1 MRHYINIIS
10 ALILAALAGNSCV
23 KESVAAIGGEGEP
36 VELTLDVTSRAL
48 DKVIVKSWDPNDE
61 DEAKVNDLRVY
72 IFSESGS
79 LVGYK
84 YFGKADLNFS
94 ADLDSD
100 NGYNSSA
107 TLTGIK
113 TKTGTAYIY
122 AIANAITSQ
131 YQVTETDAK
140 EITNIDETD
149 LSSSNLTRE
158 NFLAATYSRQAGSYD
173 PRDNTFLMSGYVNN
187 GKPVT
192 IRRKTGGTG
201 VAEIVS
207 PTEDKD
213 KRLKLFKVFSKNKLT
228 IETGNDA
235 AGNPI
240 SFDPDYMEIHN
251 VPKTVAL
258 LPDGTTD
265 ASDFETF
272 ERVVLDEKYLNFY
285 LPENLQSK
293 NKKNTSSVWNDREKN
308 TYSAAGDKSFVNAPD
323 NATYLVVHGRYR
335 AGDHVGN
342 VAYTIHLGDFGNNGS
357 PDPLDNFDVCRNFS
371 YQYTLKINGVNNFI
385 AEAKKEGDGTSAKD
399 DPGSEGIVIKTTAA
413 GMLHADCHYEAR
425 VMKFNKAEVKG
436 LIDNNFGYIL
446 KIHTI
451 FGESE
456 CLIVAA
462 DSVYEATQ
470 YYLDK
475 SSGKVPTPLTK
486 INTDGTLANPS
497 RLLVGGAGEADFNW
511 VHFVKNT
518 GADPS
523 SSPSDSPGCRITSN
537 HTKQNV
543 CAYPGTD
550 KTMNVFQFLK
560 ELYVAAS
567 TNNTNGFFDSD
578 GNVYVTCFIDENYY
592 ADREWTKYANQTDSR
607 RLYFANDFQLSKD
620 GKSSYAEAKYV
631 IEQNSI
637 WTFYE
642 LDSNL
647 KPYGVETISEEEEI
661 ENFSVNYSGYSS
673 SYKDDWKGYTVASNY
688 YEANRLYTPRGAIK
702 IRSASTSEPA
712 KQDLYTDAYRACMS
726 RNRDENG
733 NGKIDAGEVKWY
745 LATVDQYKGLW
756 IGESELP
763 TQAKLFEPTDEN
775 WGKLDEA
782 VKKAIKDNT
791 NTNKALSPWHFY
803 TASEQAVF
811 WPEEGASTSRYD
823 QRRALASKVRCVR
836 TLESKGP
843 GLEDPSDFYDAPVK
857 NADGSW
863 DITLR
868 INKHAAR
875 DFQSAAVPSTLERG
889 EGSQNL
895 VSRKFRVDADNLRDK
910 FTRDKITSS
919 SDASDMLIKG
929 DADVCWSA
937 KEGTPDAPW
946 RVPNQKELLVMS
958 VVASNGANDLALSC
972 DTFLWSNTYFTGLVK
987 NYKEKFNGHSALT
1000 AMYKSS
1006 SVNDYKGVGLVMLK
1020 SKQFTISPGKEPQW
1034 GFNNTTREGNVR
1046 CIRDVK

>member
-637 WTFYE
+637 WTFYR

-733 NGKIDAGEVKWY
+733 NGNIDANEVKWY

-756 IGESELP
+756 IGESVLP
-763 TQAKLFEPTDEN
+763 TDTKLFQPVESN
-775 WGKLDEA
+775 WKKLNEKYETSSNDGL
-782 VKKAIKDNT
+782 K
-791 NTNKALSPWHFY
+791 LWHFF
-803 TASEQAVF
+803 TASTQAVF
-811 WPEEGASTSRYD
+811 WPEEGASTSPWGED
-823 QRRALASKVRCVR
+823 WSKASKVRCVR
-836 TLESKGP
+836 TLESNGDGRK
-843 GLEDPSDFYDAPVK
+843 DPDVFYDAPVK
-857 NADGSW
+857 NADGSY

-868 INKHAAR
+868 VNKGAGR
-875 DFQSAAVPSTLERG
+875 DFQSGPVPCTLERG
-889 EGSQNL
+889 EATQNK
-895 VSRKFRVDADNLRDK
+895 VSRKFRVDSGNLAGTFKRAQ
-910 FTRDKITSS
+910 ITSS
-919 SDASDMLIKG
+919 ISSPDVLVKE
-929 DADVCWSA
+929 DADVCWNKKNGSA
-937 KEGTPDAPW
+937 DEPW

-958 VVASNGANDLALSC
+958 VVASNNDNTFNL
-972 DTFLWSNTYFTGLVK
+972 DNITNFLWSNTYFTGLVK
-987 NYKEKFNGHSALT
+987 NYKLFNNESQLT
-1000 AMYKSS
+1000 EMYKSS
-1006 SVNDYKGVGLVMLK
+1006 PMSETEGIGLVMLK
-1020 SKQFTISPGKEPQW
+1020 DSYQFTINPG
-1034 GFNNTTREGNVR
+1034 TSEGNVR
-1046 CIRDVK
+1046 CVMDVKE

>member
-113 TKTGTAYIY
+113 TKTGTAYSY

-258 LPDGTTD
+258 LPYGTTD

-293 NKKNTSSVWNDREKN
+293 NKKNTISVWNDREKN

-357 PDPLDNFDVCRNFS
+357 LDNFDVCRNFS

-425 VMKFNKAEVKG
+425 VMIFNKAEVKG

-456 CLIVAA
+456 CLIVTG
-462 DSVYEATQ
+462 DGVYEATQ

-475 SSGKVPTPLTK
+475 SSGKVPTPLTTF
-486 INTDGTLANPS
+486 NTDGTLADPS

-518 GADPS
+518 GAAPRIRPS
-523 SSPSDSPGCRITSN
+523 NSPGCRITSK
-537 HTKQNV
+537 HTKQDV

-550 KTMNVFQFLK
+550 KTMSVFQFLK
-560 ELYVAAS
+560 KLYVAAS
-567 TNNTNGFFDSD
+567 TDTANDGFFDSD

-637 WTFYE
+637 WTFYR
-642 LDSNL
+642 LDSSL

-688 YEANRLYTPRGAIK
+688 YKANSLYTPGGAIK

-733 NGKIDAGEVKWY
+733 DGKIDDVEVKWY

-763 TQAKLFEPTDEN
+763 TDAKLFQPVESN
-775 WGKLDEA
+775 WKKLNEKYVTSSNDGL
-782 VKKAIKDNT
+782 K
-791 NTNKALSPWHFY
+791 LWHFF
-803 TASEQAVF
+803 TASTQAVF
-811 WPEEGASTSRYD
+811 WPEEGASTSPWGAD
-823 QRRALASKVRCVR
+823 WSKASKVRCVR
-836 TLESKGP
+836 TLESNSDGRK
-843 GLEDPSDFYDAPVK
+843 DPDVFYDAPVK
-857 NADGSW
+857 NADGSY

-868 INKHAAR
+868 VNKGAGR
-875 DFQSAAVPSTLERG
+875 DFQSGPVPCTLERG
-889 EGSQNL
+889 EATQNK
-895 VSRKFRVDADNLRDK
+895 VSRKFRVDSGNLAGTFKRAQ
-910 FTRDKITSS
+910 ITSS
-919 SDASDMLIKG
+919 ISSPDVLVKE
-929 DADVCWSA
+929 DADVCWNKKNGSA
-937 KEGTPDAPW
+937 DEPW

-958 VVASNGANDLALSC
+958 VVASNNDNTFNL
-972 DTFLWSNTYFTGLVK
+972 DNITNFLWSNTYFTGLVK
-987 NYKEKFNGHSALT
+987 NYKLFNNESQLT
-1000 AMYKSS
+1000 EMYKSS
-1006 SVNDYKGVGLVMLK
+1006 PMSETEGIGLVMLK
-1020 SKQFTISPGKEPQW
+1020 DSYQFTINPG
-1034 GFNNTTREGNVR
+1034 TSEGNVR
-1046 CIRDVK
+1046 CVMDVKE

>member
-72 IFSESGS
+72 IFSESGA

-94 ADLDSD
+94 ADLDSKE
-100 NGYNSSA
+100 GYNSSA

-187 GKPVT
+187 GSPVT

-207 PTEDKD
+207 PTDDKD

-228 IETGNDA
+228 VETGNDA
-235 AGNPI
+235 AGNAI

-293 NKKNTSSVWNDREKN
+293 NKKNTISVWNDREKN
-308 TYSAAGDKSFVNAPD
+308 TYSDAGKSFVNAPD

-335 AGDHVGN
+335 AGSYVGN

-357 PDPLDNFDVCRNFS
+357 LDNFDVCRNFS

-385 AEAKKEGDGTSAKD
+385 AEAKKEGDGTIAKD

-425 VMKFNKAEVKG
+425 VMIFNKAEVKG

-456 CLIVAA
+456 CLIVTG
-462 DSVYEATQ
+462 DGVYEATQ

-475 SSGKVPTPLTK
+475 SSGKVPTPLTTF
-486 INTDGTLANPS
+486 NTDGTLADPS
-497 RLLVGGAGEADFNW
+497 LLLVGGAGEADFNW

-518 GADPS
+518 GEAPS
-523 SSPSDSPGCRITSN
+523 SPPSNSPGCLITSN

-543 CAYPGTD
+543 YAYPGTD
-550 KTMNVFQFLK
+550 KTMSVFQFLK
-560 ELYVAAS
+560 KLYVAAS
-567 TNNTNGFFDSD
+567 TDNANGFFDSD

-607 RLYFANDFQLSKD
+607 RLYIANDFQLSKD

-637 WTFYE
+637 WTFYR
-642 LDSNL
+642 LDNSL

-661 ENFSVNYSGYSS
+661 EGFSVSYSGYS
-673 SYKDDWKGYTVASNY
+673 SYKDDWNGYTVASDY
-688 YEANRLYTPRGAIK
+688 YKANSLYTSGNAIK

-733 NGKIDAGEVKWY
+733 NGKIDDVEVKWY

-756 IGESELP
+756 IGESVLP
-763 TQAKLFEPTDEN
+763 TDAKLFQPVESN
-775 WGKLDEA
+775 WKKLNEKYVTSSNDGL
-782 VKKAIKDNT
+782 K
-791 NTNKALSPWHFY
+791 LWHFF
-803 TASEQAVF
+803 TASTQAVF
-811 WPEEGASTSRYD
+811 WPEEGASTSPWGAD
-823 QRRALASKVRCVR
+823 WSKASKVRCVR
-836 TLESKGP
+836 TLESNRDGRK
-843 GLEDPSDFYDAPVK
+843 DPDVFYDAPVK
-857 NADGSW
+857 NADGSY

-868 INKHAAR
+868 VNKGAGR
-875 DFQSAAVPSTLERG
+875 DFQSGPVPCTLERG
-889 EGSQNL
+889 EATQNK
-895 VSRKFRVDADNLRDK
+895 VSRKFRVDSGNLAGTFKRAQ
-910 FTRDKITSS
+910 ITSS
-919 SDASDMLIKG
+919 TSSPDVLVKE
-929 DADVCWSA
+929 DADVCWNKKNGSA
-937 KEGTPDAPW
+937 DEPW

-958 VVASNGANDLALSC
+958 VVASNNDNTFNL
-972 DTFLWSNTYFTGLVK
+972 DNITNFLWSNTYFTGLVK
-987 NYKEKFNGHSALT
+987 NYKLFNNESQLT

-1006 SVNDYKGVGLVMLK
+1006 TISEIEGIGLVMLK
-1020 SKQFTISPGKEPQW
+1020 DSYQFTISPG
-1034 GFNNTTREGNVR
+1034 TSEGNVR
-1046 CIRDVK
+1046 CVMDVKE

>member
-23 KESVAAIGGEGEP
+23 KESIAAIGGEGEP

-72 IFSESGS
+72 IFSESGT

-235 AGNPI
+235 AGNAI

-293 NKKNTSSVWNDREKN
+293 NKKDTISVWNDREKN

-342 VAYTIHLGDFGNNGS
+342 VAYTIHLGDFGEKRR
-357 PDPLDNFDVCRNFS
+357 LDNFDVCRNFS

-518 GADPS
+518 GAAPS
-523 SSPSDSPGCRITSN
+523 SPPSDSPGCRITSN

-550 KTMNVFQFLK
+550 KTMNVFQFLRK
-560 ELYVAAS
+560 LYVAAS
-567 TNNTNGFFDSD
+567 TDNANDGFFDSD

-592 ADREWTKYANQTDSR
+592 ANREWTKYANQTDSR

-637 WTFYE
+637 WTFYR

-688 YEANRLYTPRGAIK
+688 YKANSLYTPLGAIK

-733 NGKIDAGEVKWY
+733 DGKIDDVEVKWY

-756 IGESELP
+756 IGESVLP
-763 TQAKLFEPTDEN
+763 TDTKLFQPVESN
-775 WGKLDEA
+775 WKKLNEKYVTSSNDGL
-782 VKKAIKDNT
+782 K
-791 NTNKALSPWHFY
+791 LWHFF
-803 TASEQAVF
+803 TASTQAVF
-811 WPEEGASTSRYD
+811 WPEEGASTSPWGED
-823 QRRALASKVRCVR
+823 WSKASKVRCVR
-836 TLESKGP
+836 TLESNGDGRK
-843 GLEDPSDFYDAPVK
+843 DPDVFYDAPVK
-857 NADGSW
+857 NADGSY

-868 INKHAAR
+868 VNKGAGR
-875 DFQSAAVPSTLERG
+875 DFQSGPVPCTLERG
-889 EGSQNL
+889 EATQNK
-895 VSRKFRVDADNLRDK
+895 VSRKFRVDSGNLAGTFKRAQ
-910 FTRDKITSS
+910 ITSS
-919 SDASDMLIKG
+919 ISSPDVLVKE
-929 DADVCWSA
+929 DADVCWNKKNGSA
-937 KEGTPDAPW
+937 DEPW

-958 VVASNGANDLALSC
+958 VVASNNDNTFNL
-972 DTFLWSNTYFTGLVK
+972 DNITNFLWSNTYFTGLVK
-987 NYKEKFNGHSALT
+987 NYKLFNNESQLT
-1000 AMYKSS
+1000 EMYKSS
-1006 SVNDYKGVGLVMLK
+1006 PMSETEGIGLVMLK
-1020 SKQFTISPGKEPQW
+1020 DSYQFTINPG
-1034 GFNNTTREGNVR
+1034 TSEGNVR
-1046 CIRDVK
+1046 CVMDVKE

>member
-23 KESVAAIGGEGEP
+23 KESVAAMGGEGEP

-72 IFSESGS
+72 IFSENGA

-158 NFLAATYSRQAGSYD
+158 NFLAVTYSRQSGSYD

-187 GKPVT
+187 GSPVT

-235 AGNPI
+235 AGNAI

-293 NKKNTSSVWNDREKN
+293 NKKNTISVWNDREKN
-308 TYSAAGDKSFVNAPD
+308 TYSDAGDKSFVNAPD

-342 VAYTIHLGDFGNNGS
+342 VAYTIHLGDFGISGRI
-357 PDPLDNFDVCRNFS
+357 DNFDVCRN
-371 YQYTLKINGVNNFI
+371 YNYEYKLKINGVNNFI

-399 DPGSEGIVIKTTAA
+399 DPGSEGIVIKTAA
-413 GMLHADCHYEAR
+413 DGMLHADCHYEAR
-425 VMKFNKAEVKG
+425 VMIFNKNEVKG

-446 KIHTI
+446 KIHTL

-456 CLIVAA
+456 CLIVTG
-462 DSVYEATQ
+462 DGVYEATQ

-475 SSGKVPTPLTK
+475 SSGKVPEPLTK
-486 INTDGTLANPS
+486 LNDDGTLADPS
-497 RLLVGGAGEADFNW
+497 SLLVGGAGEADFNW

-523 SSPSDSPGCRITSN
+523 SPPSNSPGCLITSN
-537 HTKQNV
+537 HTKQDV

-550 KTMNVFQFLK
+550 KTMSVFQFLK
-560 ELYVAAS
+560 KLYVAAG
-567 TNNTNGFFDSD
+567 TDNANGFFDSD

-607 RLYFANDFQLSKD
+607 RLYIANDFQLSKD

-637 WTFYE
+637 WTFYR
-642 LDSNL
+642 LDNSL

-673 SYKDDWKGYTVASNY
+673 YKDDWNGYTVASNY
-688 YEANRLYTPRGAIK
+688 YKANSLYTSGDAIE

-733 NGKIDAGEVKWY
+733 NGNIDADEVKWY

-756 IGESELP
+756 IGESVLP
-763 TQAKLFEPTDEN
+763 TDAKLFQPVESN
-775 WGKLDEA
+775 WKKLNEKYVTSSNDGL
-782 VKKAIKDNT
+782 K
-791 NTNKALSPWHFY
+791 LWHFF
-803 TASEQAVF
+803 TASTQAVF
-811 WPEEGASTSRYD
+811 WPEEGASTSPWGED
-823 QRRALASKVRCVR
+823 WSKASKVRCVR
-836 TLESKGP
+836 TLESNSDGRK
-843 GLEDPSDFYDAPVK
+843 DPDVFYDAPVK
-857 NADGSW
+857 NADGSY

-868 INKHAAR
+868 VNKGAGR
-875 DFQSAAVPSTLERG
+875 DFQSGPVPCTLERG
-889 EGSQNL
+889 EATQNK
-895 VSRKFRVDADNLRDK
+895 VSRKFRVDSGNLAGTFNRAQ
-910 FTRDKITSS
+910 ITSS
-919 SDASDMLIKG
+919 ATSPDVLVKE
-929 DADVCWSA
+929 DADVCWNNKNGSA
-937 KEGTPDAPW
+937 DKPW

-958 VVASNGANDLALSC
+958 VVASNNDNTFKL
-972 DTFLWSNTYFTGLVK
+972 DNITNFLWSNTYFTGLVK
-987 NYKEKFNGHSALT
+987 NYKLFNNESQLT

-1006 SVNDYKGVGLVMLK
+1006 EGIGLVMVK
-1020 SKQFTISPGKEPQW
+1020 DSYQFTISPG
-1034 GFNNTTREGNVR
+1034 TSEGNVR
-1046 CIRDVK
+1046 CVMDVKE

>member
-10 ALILAALAGNSCV
+10 ALILAVLAGNSCV

-36 VELTLDVTSRAL
+36 VELTLNVTSRAL

-72 IFSESGS
+72 VFSESGA

-94 ADLDSD
+94 ADLDSK

-113 TKTGTAYIY
+113 TKTGKAYIY

-158 NFLAATYSRQAGSYD
+158 KFLAATYSRQAGSYD
-173 PRDNTFLMSGYVNN
+173 PRDNTFLMSGYVNGGN
-187 GKPVT
+187 SVT
-192 IRRKTGGTG
+192 IQRKTGGTG

-207 PTEDKD
+207 PTDDND

-235 AGNPI
+235 I

-251 VPKTVAL
+251 VPKTVTL
-258 LPDGTTD
+258 LPGGAAD
-265 ASDFETF
+265 ASDFEIF

-285 LPENLQSK
+285 LPENLQSE
-293 NKKNTSSVWNDREKN
+293 NKKNAISVWNDREKN
-308 TYSAAGDKSFVNAPD
+308 TYSGAGDKSFVNAPD

-335 AGDHVGN
+335 EGSYVGN
-342 VAYTIHLGDFGNNGS
+342 VAYTIHLGDFGNDVN
-357 PDPLDNFDVCRNFS
+357 NFDVCRNFS

-385 AEAKKEGDGTSAKD
+385 AEAKKEGEGTIAKD

-456 CLIVAA
+456 CLIVTDAG
-462 DSVYEATQ
+462 VYEATR

-475 SSGKVPTPLTK
+475 SSGITPTPLTT
-486 INTDGTLANPS
+486 INDDGTLANPS
-497 RLLVGGAGEADFNW
+497 LLLVGRAGEADFNW

-518 GADPS
+518 GAAPRS
-523 SSPSDSPGCRITSN
+523 TPSDSPGCLITSN
-537 HTKQNV
+537 HTKHNV

-550 KTMNVFQFLK
+550 KTMSVFQFLK
-560 ELYVAAS
+560 ELYVAAAD
-567 TNNTNGFFDSD
+567 TNNGNSFFDSD
-578 GNVYVTCFIDENYY
+578 GNVYVTCFIDEYYY

-607 RLYFANDFQLSKD
+607 RLYIANDFQLSKD

-637 WTFYE
+637 WTFYK
-642 LDSNL
+642 LDNSL
-647 KPYGVETISEEEEI
+647 KPYGVESISEEEEI
-661 ENFSVNYSGYSS
+661 KGFSLTYSNNYS

-688 YEANRLYTPRGAIK
+688 YKANSQYTPSGAIK
-702 IRSASTSEPA
+702 IRSASASEPA
-712 KQDLYTDAYRACMS
+712 KQDLYTDVYRACMS

-733 NGKIDAGEVKWY
+733 NGKIDADEVKWY

-756 IGESELP
+756 IGESVLP

-775 WGKLDEA
+775 WKKLDEA
-782 VKKAIKDNT
+782 YPESGS
-791 NTNKALSPWHFY
+791 NKEAKLSPWHFFA
-803 TASEQAVF
+803 ASEQAIF
-811 WPEEGASTSRYD
+811 WPEEGASTSPWG
-823 QRRALASKVRCVR
+823 QGWSKASKVRCVR
-836 TLESKGP
+836 TLESNYDGRK
-843 GLEDPSDFYDAPVK
+843 DPDVFYDAPVK
-857 NADGSW
+857 NSDGSY
-863 DITLR
+863 DISLR
-868 INKHAAR
+868 VNKDAGR
-875 DFQSAAVPSTLERG
+875 DFQSGPVPCTLERG
-889 EGSQNL
+889 EASQNE
-895 VSRKFRVDADNLRDK
+895 VSRKFRVDSDNLAGTFKRAQ
-910 FTRDKITSS
+910 ITSNTTS
-919 SDASDMLIKG
+919 PDVLVKK
-929 DADVCWSA
+929 DADVCWNNKNGSA
-937 KEGTPDAPW
+937 DEPW

-958 VVASNGANDLALSC
+958 VVASNGTNSFKLDNI
-972 DTFLWSNTYFTGLVK
+972 TNFLWSNTYFTGLVK
-987 NYKEKFNGHSALT
+987 NYKLFNRDSQLT
-1000 AMYKSS
+1000 DMYKSGN
-1006 SVNDYKGVGLVMLK
+1006 VTADGTDGVGLVMLK
-1020 SKQFTISPGKEPQW
+1020 DSYQFTVNPGKS
-1034 GFNNTTREGNVR
+1034 EGNVR
-1046 CIRDVK
+1046 CVMDVVD

>member
-48 DKVIVKSWDPNDE
+48 GKVIVKSWDPNDE

-72 IFSESGS
+72 IFSESGA

-84 YFGKADLNFS
+84 YFGKSDLNFS
-94 ADLDSD
+94 ADLDSKE
-100 NGYNSSA
+100 GYNSSA
-107 TLTGIK
+107 SLTGIK

-187 GKPVT
+187 GRPVT

-207 PTEDKD
+207 PTEDKY
-213 KRLKLFKVFSKNKLT
+213 KRLKLFKVFSKNKLS

-235 AGNPI
+235 AGNAI

-285 LPENLQSK
+285 LPENLQGK
-293 NKKNTSSVWNDREKN
+293 NKKNTINVWNDREKN
-308 TYSAAGDKSFVNAPD
+308 TYSDAGKSFVNAPD

-335 AGDHVGN
+335 AGSYVGN

-357 PDPLDNFDVCRNFS
+357 LDNFDVCRNFS

-425 VMKFNKAEVKG
+425 VMIFNKAEVKG

-456 CLIVAA
+456 CLIVTG
-462 DSVYEATQ
+462 DGVYEATQ

-475 SSGKVPTPLTK
+475 SSGKVPTPLTTF
-486 INTDGTLANPS
+486 NTDGTLADPS
-497 RLLVGGAGEADFNW
+497 LLLVGGAGEADFNW

-518 GADPS
+518 GEAPS
-523 SSPSDSPGCRITSN
+523 STPSSSPGCRITSN

-550 KTMNVFQFLK
+550 KTMSVFQFLK
-560 ELYVAAS
+560 KLYVAAS
-567 TNNTNGFFDSD
+567 TNNANGFFDSD

-607 RLYFANDFQLSKD
+607 RLYIANDFQLSKD

-637 WTFYE
+637 WTFYR
-642 LDSNL
+642 LDNSL

-661 ENFSVNYSGYSS
+661 ENFSVSYSGYSS

-688 YEANRLYTPRGAIK
+688 YKANSLYTPGGAIK

-733 NGKIDAGEVKWY
+733 NGDIDADEVKWY

-756 IGESELP
+756 IGESVLP
-763 TQAKLFEPTDEN
+763 TDAKLFQPVESN
-775 WGKLDEA
+775 WKKLNEKYVTSSNDGL
-782 VKKAIKDNT
+782 K
-791 NTNKALSPWHFY
+791 LWHFF
-803 TASEQAVF
+803 TASTQAVF
-811 WPEEGASTSRYD
+811 WPEEGASTSPWGAD
-823 QRRALASKVRCVR
+823 WSKASKVRCVR
-836 TLESKGP
+836 TLESNRDGRK
-843 GLEDPSDFYDAPVK
+843 DPDVFYDAPVK
-857 NADGSW
+857 NADGSY

-868 INKHAAR
+868 VNKGAGR
-875 DFQSAAVPSTLERG
+875 DFQSGPVPCTLERG
-889 EGSQNL
+889 EATQNK
-895 VSRKFRVDADNLRDK
+895 VSRKFRVDSGNLAGTFKRAQ
-910 FTRDKITSS
+910 ITSS
-919 SDASDMLIKG
+919 TSSPDVLVKE
-929 DADVCWSA
+929 DADVCWNKKNGSA
-937 KEGTPDAPW
+937 DEPW

-958 VVASNGANDLALSC
+958 VVASNNDNTFNL
-972 DTFLWSNTYFTGLVK
+972 DNITNFLWSNTYFTGLVK
-987 NYKEKFNGHSALT
+987 NYKLFNNESQLT

-1006 SVNDYKGVGLVMLK
+1006 TISEKEGIGLVMLK
-1020 SKQFTISPGKEPQW
+1020 DSYQFTISPG
-1034 GFNNTTREGNVR
+1034 TSEGNVR
-1046 CIRDVK
+1046 CVMDVKE

>member
-72 IFSESGS
+72 IFSENGA

-158 NFLAATYSRQAGSYD
+158 KFLAATYSRQAGSYD

-187 GKPVT
+187 GSPVK
-192 IRRKTGGTG
+192 IQRKTGGTG

-207 PTEDKD
+207 PAEDKD

-228 IETGNDA
+228 VETGNDA
-235 AGNPI
+235 AGNAI

-258 LPDGTTD
+258 LPYGTTD

-293 NKKNTSSVWNDREKN
+293 NKKNTISVWNDREKN
-308 TYSAAGDKSFVNAPD
+308 TYSDAGKSFVNAPD

-335 AGDHVGN
+335 AGSYVGN

-357 PDPLDNFDVCRNFS
+357 LDNFDVCRNFS

-385 AEAKKEGDGTSAKD
+385 AEAKKEGDGTIAKD

-425 VMKFNKAEVKG
+425 VMIFNKAEVKG

-456 CLIVAA
+456 CLIVTG
-462 DSVYEATQ
+462 DGVYEATQ

-475 SSGKVPTPLTK
+475 SSGKVPTPLTTF
-486 INTDGTLANPS
+486 NTDGTLADPS
-497 RLLVGGAGEADFNW
+497 LLLVRGAGEADFNW

-518 GADPS
+518 GAAPS
-523 SSPSDSPGCRITSN
+523 SSPSNSPGCLITSN

-550 KTMNVFQFLK
+550 KTMSVFQFLK
-560 ELYVAAS
+560 ELYVAVS
-567 TNNTNGFFDSD
+567 TNNANDGFFDSD

-592 ADREWTKYANQTDSR
+592 ADREWTKYTNQTDSR
-607 RLYFANDFQLSKD
+607 RLYIANDFQLSKD

-642 LDSNL
+642 LDSSL
-647 KPYGVETISEEEEI
+647 KPYGVETISEEENVPKEGSTSF
-661 ENFSVNYSGYSS
+661 ELEYSNS
-673 SYKDDWKGYTVASNY
+673 SYTRDNWNGHTVAKNYLSNKDY
-688 YEANRLYTPRGAIK
+688 QPSRTGYH
-702 IRSASTSEPA
+702 IRSAVGDEPA
-712 KQDLYTDAYRACMS
+712 KQDLFTDVYRTCMS

-733 NGKIDAGEVKWY
+733 NGKIDEGEVKWY

-756 IGESELP
+756 IGESVLP
-763 TQAKLFEPTDEN
+763 TDAKLFQPVESN
-775 WGKLDEA
+775 WKKLNEKYVTSSNDGL
-782 VKKAIKDNT
+782 K
-791 NTNKALSPWHFY
+791 LWHFF
-803 TASEQAVF
+803 TASTQAVF
-811 WPEEGASTSRYD
+811 WPEEGASTSPWGAD
-823 QRRALASKVRCVR
+823 WSKASKVRCVR
-836 TLESKGP
+836 TLESNRDGRK
-843 GLEDPSDFYDAPVK
+843 DPDVFYDAPVK
-857 NADGSW
+857 NADGSY

-868 INKHAAR
+868 VNKGAGR
-875 DFQSAAVPSTLERG
+875 DFQSGPVPCTLERG
-889 EGSQNL
+889 EATQNK
-895 VSRKFRVDADNLRDK
+895 VSRKFRVDSGNLAGTFKRAQ
-910 FTRDKITSS
+910 ITSS
-919 SDASDMLIKG
+919 TSSPDVLVKE
-929 DADVCWSA
+929 DADVCWNKKNGSA
-937 KEGTPDAPW
+937 DEPW

-958 VVASNGANDLALSC
+958 VVASNNDNTFKL
-972 DTFLWSNTYFTGLVK
+972 DNITNFLWSNTYFTGLVK
-987 NYKEKFNGHSALT
+987 NYKLFNNESQLT
-1000 AMYKSS
+1000 EMYKSRTIS
-1006 SVNDYKGVGLVMLK
+1006 EIEGIGLVMLND
-1020 SKQFTISPGKEPQW
+1020 SYQFTISPG
-1034 GFNNTTREGNVR
+1034 TSEGNVR
-1046 CIRDVK
+1046 CVMDVKE

>member
-72 IFSESGS
+72 IFSENGA

-158 NFLAATYSRQAGSYD
+158 KFLAATYSRQAGSYD

-187 GKPVT
+187 GSPVK
-192 IRRKTGGTG
+192 IQRKTGGTG

-235 AGNPI
+235 AGNAI

-293 NKKNTSSVWNDREKN
+293 NKKNTISVWNDREKN
-308 TYSAAGDKSFVNAPD
+308 TYSDAGKSFVNAPD

-335 AGDHVGN
+335 AGSYVGN

-425 VMKFNKAEVKG
+425 VMIFNKAEVKG

-456 CLIVAA
+456 CLIVTG
-462 DSVYEATQ
+462 DGVYEATQ

-475 SSGKVPTPLTK
+475 SSGKVPTPLTTF
-486 INTDGTLANPS
+486 NTDGTLADPS
-497 RLLVGGAGEADFNW
+497 RLLVGKAGEADFNW

-518 GADPS
+518 GAAPS
-523 SSPSDSPGCRITSN
+523 SSPSNSPGCRITSN

-550 KTMNVFQFLK
+550 KTMSVFQFLK
-560 ELYVAAS
+560 KLYVAAS
-567 TNNTNGFFDSD
+567 TNNANGFFDSD

-607 RLYFANDFQLSKD
+607 RLYIANDFQLSKD

-637 WTFYE
+637 WTFYR
-642 LDSNL
+642 LDNSL

-661 ENFSVNYSGYSS
+661 ENFSVSYSGYSS

-688 YEANRLYTPRGAIK
+688 YKANSLYTPGGAIK
-702 IRSASTSEPA
+702 IRSASASDPA

-733 NGKIDAGEVKWY
+733 NGNIDADEVKWY

-775 WGKLDEA
+775 WGKLDKA
-782 VKKAIKDNT
+782 VTQATNGKDQ
-791 NTNKALSPWHFY
+791 ALSPWHFF
-803 TASEQAVF
+803 TASTQAVF
-811 WPEEGASTSRYD
+811 WPEEGASTSPWGEGWSK
-823 QRRALASKVRCVR
+823 ASKVRCVR
-836 TLESKGP
+836 TLESNSDGRK
-843 GLEDPSDFYDAPVK
+843 DPDAFYDAPVK
-857 NADGSW
+857 NADGSY

-868 INKHAAR
+868 VTDGAGR
-875 DFQSAAVPSTLERG
+875 DFQSGPVPCTLERG
-889 EGSQNL
+889 EATQNK
-895 VSRKFRVDADNLRDK
+895 VSRKFRVDSGNLAGTFNRAQ
-910 FTRDKITSS
+910 ITSS
-919 SDASDMLIKG
+919 ATSPDVLVKE
-929 DADVCWSA
+929 DADVCWNNKNGSA
-937 KEGTPDAPW
+937 DKPW

-958 VVASNGANDLALSC
+958 VVASNNDNTFKL
-972 DTFLWSNTYFTGLVK
+972 DNITNFLWSSTYFTGLVK
-987 NYKEKFNGHSALT
+987 NYKLFNKDSQLT

-1006 SVNDYKGVGLVMLK
+1006 TISEKEGIGLVMLK
-1020 SKQFTISPGKEPQW
+1020 DSYQFTISPG
-1034 GFNNTTREGNVR
+1034 TSEGNVR
-1046 CIRDVK
+1046 CVMDVKE

>member
-36 VELTLDVTSRAL
+36 VELTLNVTSRAL

-72 IFSESGS
+72 IFSESGA

-94 ADLDSD
+94 ADLDSK

-113 TKTGTAYIY
+113 TITGNAYIY

-158 NFLAATYSRQAGSYD
+158 KFLAATYSRQAGSYD

-187 GKPVT
+187 GSPVT

-207 PTEDKD
+207 PADGD
-213 KRLKLFKVFSKNKLT
+213 NDRLKLFKVFSKNKLS

-235 AGNPI
+235 I
-240 SFDPDYMEIHN
+240 SFVPDYMEIHN

-258 LPDGTTD
+258 LPDGTAD

-293 NKKNTSSVWNDREKN
+293 NKKNTISVWNDREKN
-308 TYSAAGDKSFVNAPD
+308 TYSVAGDKSFVNAPD

-335 AGDHVGN
+335 AGSYVGN
-342 VAYTIHLGDFGNNGS
+342 VAYTIHLGDFGENGS
-357 PDPLDNFDVCRNFS
+357 LDNFDVCRNFS
-371 YQYTLKINGVNNFI
+371 YQYTLKINGVDNFI
-385 AEAKKEGDGTSAKD
+385 AEAKKEGEGTIAKD
-399 DPGSEGIVIKTTAA
+399 DPGSEGIVIKATAA
-413 GMLHADCHYEAR
+413 GVLQADCHYEAR
-425 VMKFNKAEVKG
+425 VMIFNKAEVKG

-456 CLIVAA
+456 CLIVTG
-462 DSVYEATQ
+462 DGVYEATQ
-470 YYLDK
+470 FYLDK
-475 SSGKVPTPLTK
+475 SSGKVPTPLTTF
-486 INTDGTLANPS
+486 NNDGALVDPS
-497 RLLVGGAGEADFNW
+497 RLLVGGVGEADFNW

-518 GADPS
+518 GADPDPNS
-523 SSPSDSPGCRITSN
+523 VGCLITSN
-537 HTKQNV
+537 HKKQNV

-550 KTMNVFQFLK
+550 KTMSVFQFLK

-567 TNNTNGFFDSD
+567 TDNTNGFFDSD
-578 GNVYVTCFIDENYY
+578 GTVYVTCFIDENYY

-607 RLYFANDFQLSKD
+607 RLYIANNFQLSKD

-631 IEQNSI
+631 IMQNSI

-642 LDSNL
+642 LDSSLN
-647 KPYGVETISEEEEI
+647 PYGVETISEEGEI
-661 ENFSVNYSGYSS
+661 EGFSVSYSGYYD
-673 SYKDDWKGYTVASNY
+673 SYKDDWNGYTVASKY
-688 YEANRLYTPRGAIK
+688 YKNNSLYTPSGAIK
-702 IRSASTSEPA
+702 IRSASATEPA

-733 NGKIDAGEVKWY
+733 NGEIDTDEVKWY

-756 IGESELP
+756 IGESVLP
-763 TQAKLFEPTDEN
+763 TEAKLFEPTDAN
-775 WGKLDEA
+775 WKKLDDA
-782 VKKAIKDNT
+782 VKDKTEGEQTD
-791 NTNKALSPWHFY
+791 KALKPWHFF
-803 TASEQAVF
+803 TASIQAVF
-811 WPEEGASTSRYD
+811 WPEEGASTSPWGESWS
-823 QRRALASKVRCVR
+823 QASKVRCVR
-836 TLESKGP
+836 TLESNADGRK
-843 GLEDPSDFYDAPVK
+843 DPDIFFDAPVK
-857 NADGSW
+857 NADGSY

-868 INKHAAR
+868 VNKDASR
-875 DFQSAAVPSTLERG
+875 DFQSQPVPCTLERG
-889 EGSQNL
+889 EGSQNK
-895 VSRKFRVDADNLRDK
+895 VSRKFRVDAGNLSGTFKRSQ
-910 FTRDKITSS
+910 ITSS
-919 SDASDMLIKG
+919 TTSPDVLVKD
-929 DADVCWSA
+929 DADVCWNNKNGSVD
-937 KEGTPDAPW
+937 EPW

-958 VVASNGANDLALSC
+958 VVASDGTNSFKLDNI
-972 DTFLWSNTYFTGLVK
+972 TNFLWSNTYFTGLVK
-987 NYKEKFNGHSALT
+987 NYKEKFNVNSALT
-1000 AMYKSS
+1000 TMYKSK
-1006 SVNDYKGVGLVMLK
+1006 SVTDITGVGFVMK
-1020 SKQFTISPGKEPQW
+1020 GDIFTITPRASKGS
-1034 GFNNTTREGNVR
+1034 VR
-1046 CIRDVK
+1046 CVMDVK

>member
-187 GKPVT
+187 GSPVT
-192 IRRKTGGTG
+192 IQRKTDGTG

-235 AGNPI
+235 AGNAI

-293 NKKNTSSVWNDREKN
+293 NKKNTISVWNDREKN

-335 AGDHVGN
+335 AGSYVGN
-342 VAYTIHLGDFGNNGS
+342 VAYTIHLGDFGEKGR
-357 PDPLDNFDVCRNFS
+357 LDNFDVCRNFS

-425 VMKFNKAEVKG
+425 VMKFNKDEVKG

-475 SSGKVPTPLTK
+475 SSGKVPTPLTT
-486 INTDGTLANPS
+486 INTDGTLADPS
-497 RLLVGGAGEADFNW
+497 RLLVGKAGEADFNW

-518 GADPS
+518 GAAPS
-523 SSPSDSPGCRITSN
+523 SSPSNSPGCRITSN

-550 KTMNVFQFLK
+550 KTMSVFQFLK

-567 TNNTNGFFDSD
+567 TNKTNGFFDSD

-607 RLYFANDFQLSKD
+607 RLYIANDFQLSKD

-637 WTFYE
+637 WTFYR

-688 YEANRLYTPRGAIK
+688 YKANSLYTPRGAIK

-733 NGKIDAGEVKWY
+733 NGDIDADEVKWY

-756 IGESELP
+756 IGESVLP
-763 TQAKLFEPTDEN
+763 TDTKLFQPVESN
-775 WGKLDEA
+775 WKKLNEKYETSSNDGL
-782 VKKAIKDNT
+782 K
-791 NTNKALSPWHFY
+791 LWHFF
-803 TASEQAVF
+803 TASTQAVF
-811 WPEEGASTSRYD
+811 WPEEGASTSPWGENWSK
-823 QRRALASKVRCVR
+823 ASKVRCVR
-836 TLESKGP
+836 TLESNRDGRK
-843 GLEDPSDFYDAPVK
+843 DPDVFYDAPVK
-857 NADGSW
+857 NADGSY

-868 INKHAAR
+868 VNKGAGR
-875 DFQSAAVPSTLERG
+875 DFQSGPVPCTLERG
-889 EGSQNL
+889 EATQNK
-895 VSRKFRVDADNLRDK
+895 VSRKFRVDSGNLAGTFKRAQ
-910 FTRDKITSS
+910 ITSS
-919 SDASDMLIKG
+919 ISSPDVLVKE
-929 DADVCWSA
+929 DADVCWNKKNGSA
-937 KEGTPDAPW
+937 DEPW

-958 VVASNGANDLALSC
+958 VVASNNDNTFNL
-972 DTFLWSNTYFTGLVK
+972 DNITNFLWSNTYFTGLVK
-987 NYKEKFNGHSALT
+987 NYKLFNNESQLT
-1000 AMYKSS
+1000 EMYKSS
-1006 SVNDYKGVGLVMLK
+1006 PMSETEGIGLVMLK
-1020 SKQFTISPGKEPQW
+1020 DSYQFTINPG
-1034 GFNNTTREGNVR
+1034 TSEGNVR
-1046 CIRDVK
+1046 CVMDVKE

>member
-94 ADLDSD
+94 EDLDSD

-293 NKKNTSSVWNDREKN
+293 NKKNTIRVWNDREKN

-342 VAYTIHLGDFGNNGS
+342 VAYTIHLGDFGEKGR
-357 PDPLDNFDVCRNFS
+357 LDNFDVCRNFS

-451 FGESE
+451 FGESK

-518 GADPS
+518 GAAPS
-523 SSPSDSPGCRITSN
+523 SPPSDSPGCRITSN

-550 KTMNVFQFLK
+550 KTMNVFQFLRK
-560 ELYVAAS
+560 LYVAAS
-567 TNNTNGFFDSD
+567 TDNANDGFFDSD

-637 WTFYE
+637 WTFYR
-642 LDSNL
+642 LDSSL

-688 YEANRLYTPRGAIK
+688 YKANSLYTPGGAIK

-733 NGKIDAGEVKWY
+733 NGNIDADEVKWY

-756 IGESELP
+756 IGESVLP
-763 TQAKLFEPTDEN
+763 TDTKLFQPVESN
-775 WGKLDEA
+775 WKKLNEKYVTSSNDGL
-782 VKKAIKDNT
+782 K
-791 NTNKALSPWHFY
+791 LWHFF
-803 TASEQAVF
+803 TASTQAVF
-811 WPEEGASTSRYD
+811 WPEEGASTSPWGENWSK
-823 QRRALASKVRCVR
+823 ASKVRCVR
-836 TLESKGP
+836 TLESNRDGRK
-843 GLEDPSDFYDAPVK
+843 DPDVFYDAPVK
-857 NADGSW
+857 NADGSY

-868 INKHAAR
+868 VNKGAGR
-875 DFQSAAVPSTLERG
+875 DFQSGPVPCTLERG
-889 EGSQNL
+889 EATQNK
-895 VSRKFRVDADNLRDK
+895 VSRKFRVDSGNLAGTFKRAQ
-910 FTRDKITSS
+910 ITSS
-919 SDASDMLIKG
+919 ISSPDVLVKE
-929 DADVCWSA
+929 DADVCWNKKNGSA
-937 KEGTPDAPW
+937 DEPW

-958 VVASNGANDLALSC
+958 VVASNNDNTFKL
-972 DTFLWSNTYFTGLVK
+972 DNITNFLWSNTYFTGLVK
-987 NYKEKFNGHSALT
+987 NYKLFNNESQLT
-1000 AMYKSS
+1000 EMYKSS
-1006 SVNDYKGVGLVMLK
+1006 TISEIKGKGIGLVMLK
-1020 SKQFTISPGKEPQW
+1020 DSYQFTINPG
-1034 GFNNTTREGNVR
+1034 TSEGNVR
-1046 CIRDVK
+1046 CVMDVKE

>member
-23 KESVAAIGGEGEP
+23 KESIAAIGGEGEP

-72 IFSESGS
+72 IFSESGT

-192 IRRKTGGTG
+192 IRRKTVGTG

-293 NKKNTSSVWNDREKN
+293 NKKNNISVWNDREKN

-518 GADPS
+518 GAAPS
-523 SSPSDSPGCRITSN
+523 SPPSDSPGCRITSN

-550 KTMNVFQFLK
+550 KTMNVFQFLRK
-560 ELYVAAS
+560 LYVAAS
-567 TNNTNGFFDSD
+567 TDNANDGFFDSD

-637 WTFYE
+637 WTFYR
-642 LDSNL
+642 LDSSL
-647 KPYGVETISEEEEI
+647 KPYGVETISEEENVPKEGPTSF
-661 ENFSVNYSGYSS
+661 ELKYSNSRYTR
-673 SYKDDWKGYTVASNY
+673 DNWKGRTVAKNYLSNKDY
-688 YEANRLYTPRGAIK
+688 QPSRTGYH
-702 IRSASTSEPA
+702 IRSAVGDEPA
-712 KQDLYTDAYRACMS
+712 KQDLYTDVYRACMS

-733 NGKIDAGEVKWY
+733 NGIIDADEVKWY

-756 IGESELP
+756 IGEEQLP
-763 TQAKLFEPTDEN
+763 TGAKLFLPTDDN
-775 WGKLDEA
+775 W
-782 VKKAIKDNT
+782 
-791 NTNKALSPWHFY
+791 KALNTAYSTYTGEFKDASLAPWHYF

-811 WPEEGASTSRYD
+811 WPEEGASTSDYN
-823 QRRALASKVRCVR
+823 AISTYGKASLARCVR
-836 TLESKGP
+836 TLQSKNN
-843 GLEDPSDFYDAPVK
+843 GLADPDVYYEQPVK
-857 NADGSW
+857 NSDNTW
-863 DITLR
+863 DIKLR
-868 INKHAAR
+868 INSQR
-875 DFQSAAVPSTLERG
+875 GLQTTPMQPSLERG
-889 EGSQNL
+889 EKSNNDIYN
-895 VSRKFRVDADNLRDK
+895 KIRVDATNLG
-910 FTRDKITSS
+910 TRYTRSQIISS
-919 SDASDMLIKG
+919 VSDPDTFIGAYS
-929 DADVCWSA
+929 DVCWTGKNGS
-937 KEGTPDAPW
+937 ESSPW
-946 RVPNQKELLVMS
+946 RVPNEKELLIMS
-958 VVASNGANDLALSC
+958 VVKADNGNQFDLSI
-972 DTFLWSNTYFTGLVK
+972 TNFLWSNTYFTGLVK
-987 NYKEKFNGHSALT
+987 DPKKFNANTTITGSY
-1000 AMYKSS
+1000 YKSG
-1006 SVNDYKGVGLVMLK
+1006 SVENSNGLGLVMF
-1020 SKQFTISPGKEPQW
+1020 SNGRFSISPGASN
-1034 GFNNTTREGNVR
+1034 GTVR
-1046 CIRDVK
+1046 CVMDVKE

>member
-1 MRHYINIIS
+1 MKHYIINIIS

-48 DKVIVKSWDPNDE
+48 DKVIVKSWAHNEE

-94 ADLDSD
+94 ADLDSKE
-100 NGYNSSA
+100 GYNSSA

-158 NFLAATYSRQAGSYD
+158 KFLAATYSRQAGSYD

-187 GKPVT
+187 GRPVT

-235 AGNPI
+235 AGNAI
-240 SFDPDYMEIHN
+240 SFDSDYMEIHN

-285 LPENLQSK
+285 LPENLQGK
-293 NKKNTSSVWNDREKN
+293 NKKNTINVWNDREKN
-308 TYSAAGDKSFVNAPD
+308 TYSDAGKSFVNAPD

-335 AGDHVGN
+335 AGEHVGN

-357 PDPLDNFDVCRNFS
+357 LDNFDVCRNFS

-425 VMKFNKAEVKG
+425 VMKFNKDEVKG
-436 LIDNNFGYIL
+436 LIDDNFGYIL

-456 CLIVAA
+456 CLIVTG
-462 DSVYEATQ
+462 DGVYEATQ

-475 SSGKVPTPLTK
+475 SSGKVPKPLTK
-486 INTDGTLANPS
+486 LNDDGTLADPS
-497 RLLVGGAGEADFNW
+497 SLLVGGAGEADFNW

-523 SSPSDSPGCRITSN
+523 SSPSNSPGCLITSN
-537 HTKQNV
+537 HTKQDV

-550 KTMNVFQFLK
+550 KTMSVFQFLK
-560 ELYVAAS
+560 KLYVAAS
-567 TNNTNGFFDSD
+567 TDNANGFFDSD

-607 RLYFANDFQLSKD
+607 RLYIANDFQLSKD

-637 WTFYE
+637 WTFYR
-642 LDSNL
+642 LDNSL

-673 SYKDDWKGYTVASNY
+673 YQDNWNGYTVASKY
-688 YEANRLYTPRGAIK
+688 YKDNSLYTPGDAIK
-702 IRSASTSEPA
+702 IRSASPSDPA

-733 NGKIDAGEVKWY
+733 NGNIDADEVKWY

-756 IGESELP
+756 IGESVLP
-763 TQAKLFEPTDEN
+763 TDAKLFQPVESN
-775 WGKLDEA
+775 WKKLNEKYKSSSDRGLQ
-782 VKKAIKDNT
+782 D
-791 NTNKALSPWHFY
+791 WHFF
-803 TASEQAVF
+803 TSSKMAVF
-811 WPEEGASTSRYD
+811 WPEEGASTSEYP
-823 QRRALASKVRCVR
+823 LNYSYASKVRCVR
-836 TLESKGP
+836 TLESKGN
-843 GLEDPSDFYDAPVK
+843 GLLDPVHYASPVK
-857 NADGSW
+857 NGDNYW
-863 DITLR
+863 DITLL
-868 INKHAAR
+868 INEGASR
-875 DFQSAAVPSTLERG
+875 GFQSNAMPCTLERG
-889 EGSQNL
+889 DGSNNI
-895 VSRKFRVDADNLRDK
+895 VSRKFRVAKSNLSKTFARED
-910 FTRDKITSS
+910 ITSS
-919 SDASDMLIKG
+919 VSKPDSLVKD
-929 DADVCWSA
+929 DVCWTQLN
-937 KEGTPDAPW
+937 GTAETPW

-958 VVASNGANDLALSC
+958 VLASNSVNGFSLGTISD
-972 DTFLWSNTYFTGLVK
+972 FLWSNTYFTGLLK
-987 NYKEKFNGHSALT
+987 NYKKYFDKDDSELVE
-1000 AMYKSS
+1000 MYKSS
-1006 SVNDYKGVGLVMLK
+1006 LVSTTKGIGLVMLPNYL
-1020 SKQFTISPGKEPQW
+1020 FTITSDKA
-1034 GFNNTTREGNVR
+1034 EGSVR
-1046 CIRDVK
+1046 CVMDVKE

>member
-84 YFGKADLNFS
+84 YFGKTDLNFS

-293 NKKNTSSVWNDREKN
+293 NKKNTISVWNDREKN

-335 AGDHVGN
+335 AGSYVGN

-518 GADPS
+518 GAAPS
-523 SSPSDSPGCRITSN
+523 SPPSDSPGCRITLN

-550 KTMNVFQFLK
+550 KTMSVFQFLK

-567 TNNTNGFFDSD
+567 TNNTNDFFDSD

-592 ADREWTKYANQTDSR
+592 ANREWTKYANQTDSR

-637 WTFYE
+637 WTFYR

-661 ENFSVNYSGYSS
+661 ENFIVNYSGYSS

-688 YEANRLYTPRGAIK
+688 YKANSLYTPSGAIK

-733 NGKIDAGEVKWY
+733 NGNIDAGEVKWY

-756 IGESELP
+756 IGESVLP
-763 TQAKLFEPTDEN
+763 TDTKLFQPVESN
-775 WGKLDEA
+775 WKKLNEKYETSSNDGL
-782 VKKAIKDNT
+782 K
-791 NTNKALSPWHFY
+791 LWHFF
-803 TASEQAVF
+803 TASTQAVF
-811 WPEEGASTSRYD
+811 WPEEGASTSPWG
-823 QRRALASKVRCVR
+823 LGWSKASKVRCVR
-836 TLESKGP
+836 TLESNGDGRK
-843 GLEDPSDFYDAPVK
+843 DPDVFYDAPVK
-857 NADGSW
+857 NADGSY

-868 INKHAAR
+868 VNKGAGR
-875 DFQSAAVPSTLERG
+875 DFQSGPVPCTLERG
-889 EGSQNL
+889 EATQNK
-895 VSRKFRVDADNLRDK
+895 VSRKFRVDSGNLAGTFKRAQ
-910 FTRDKITSS
+910 ITSS
-919 SDASDMLIKG
+919 ISSPDVLVKE
-929 DADVCWSA
+929 DADVCWNKKNGSA
-937 KEGTPDAPW
+937 DEPW

-958 VVASNGANDLALSC
+958 VVASNNDNTFNL
-972 DTFLWSNTYFTGLVK
+972 DNITNFLWSNTYFTGLVK
-987 NYKEKFNGHSALT
+987 NYKLFNNESQLT
-1000 AMYKSS
+1000 KMYKSS
-1006 SVNDYKGVGLVMLK
+1006 PISEKEGIGLVMLK
-1020 SKQFTISPGKEPQW
+1020 DSYQFTINPG
-1034 GFNNTTREGNVR
+1034 TSEGNVR
-1046 CIRDVK
+1046 CVMDVKE

>member
-10 ALILAALAGNSCV
+10 ALILAALAVNSCV

-72 IFSESGS
+72 IFSENGA

-158 NFLAATYSRQAGSYD
+158 KFLAATYSRQAGSYD

-187 GKPVT
+187 GRPVT

-235 AGNPI
+235 AGNAI

-293 NKKNTSSVWNDREKN
+293 NKKNTISVWNDREKN
-308 TYSAAGDKSFVNAPD
+308 TYSDAGKSFVNAPD

-335 AGDHVGN
+335 AGSYVGN
-342 VAYTIHLGDFGNNGS
+342 VAYTIHLGDFGEKVR
-357 PDPLDNFDVCRNFS
+357 LDNFDVCRNFS

-425 VMKFNKAEVKG
+425 VMKFNKDEVKG
-436 LIDNNFGYIL
+436 HIDNNFGYIL

-456 CLIVAA
+456 CLIVTGGG
-462 DSVYEATQ
+462 VYEATQ

-475 SSGKVPTPLTK
+475 SSGKVPKPLTTF
-486 INTDGTLANPS
+486 NTDGTLADPS

-523 SSPSDSPGCRITSN
+523 SPPSNSPGCLITSN

-550 KTMNVFQFLK
+550 KTMSVFQFLK
-560 ELYVAAS
+560 KLYVAAS
-567 TNNTNGFFDSD
+567 TDNANDGFFDSD

-607 RLYFANDFQLSKD
+607 RLYIANDFQLSKD

-642 LDSNL
+642 LDNNL
-647 KPYGVETISEEEEI
+647 KPYGVETVSEEEEI

-673 SYKDDWKGYTVASNY
+673 YQDNWNGYTVASKY
-688 YEANRLYTPRGAIK
+688 YKDNSLYTPGDAIK
-702 IRSASTSEPA
+702 IRSASPSDPA

-733 NGKIDAGEVKWY
+733 NGNIDADEVKWY

-756 IGESELP
+756 IGESVLP
-763 TQAKLFEPTDEN
+763 TDAKLFQPVESN
-775 WGKLDEA
+775 WKKLNEKYKSSSDRGLQ
-782 VKKAIKDNT
+782 D
-791 NTNKALSPWHFY
+791 WHFF
-803 TASEQAVF
+803 TSSKMAVF
-811 WPEEGASTSRYD
+811 WPEEGASTSEYP
-823 QRRALASKVRCVR
+823 LNYSYASKVRCVR
-836 TLESKGP
+836 TLESKGN
-843 GLEDPSDFYDAPVK
+843 GLLDPVHYASPVK
-857 NADGSW
+857 NGDNYW
-863 DITLR
+863 DITLL
-868 INKHAAR
+868 INEGASR
-875 DFQSAAVPSTLERG
+875 GFQSNAMPCTLERG
-889 EGSQNL
+889 DGSNNI
-895 VSRKFRVDADNLRDK
+895 VSRKFRVAKSNLSKTFARED
-910 FTRDKITSS
+910 ITSS
-919 SDASDMLIKG
+919 VSKPDSLVKD
-929 DADVCWSA
+929 DVCWTQLN
-937 KEGTPDAPW
+937 GTAETPW

-958 VVASNGANDLALSC
+958 VLASNSVNGFSLGTISD
-972 DTFLWSNTYFTGLVK
+972 FLWSNTYFTGLLK
-987 NYKEKFNGHSALT
+987 NYKKYFDKDDSELVE
-1000 AMYKSS
+1000 MYKSS
-1006 SVNDYKGVGLVMLK
+1006 SVSTTKGIGLVMLPNYL
-1020 SKQFTISPGKEPQW
+1020 FTITSDKA
-1034 GFNNTTREGNVR
+1034 EGSVR
-1046 CIRDVK
+1046 CVMDVKE

>member
-48 DKVIVKSWDPNDE
+48 DKVMVKSWDPNDE

-72 IFSESGS
+72 IFSESGA

-94 ADLDSD
+94 ADLDSK

-113 TKTGTAYIY
+113 TITGKAYIY

-187 GKPVT
+187 GSPVT

-207 PTEDKD
+207 PTDDKD

-228 IETGNDA
+228 VETGNDA
-235 AGNPI
+235 AGNAI

-293 NKKNTSSVWNDREKN
+293 NKKNTISVWNDREKN
-308 TYSAAGDKSFVNAPD
+308 TYSDAGKSFVNAPD

-335 AGDHVGN
+335 AGSYVGN

-357 PDPLDNFDVCRNFS
+357 LDNFDVCRNFS

-385 AEAKKEGDGTSAKD
+385 AEAKKEGDGTIAKD

-425 VMKFNKAEVKG
+425 VMIFNKAEVKG

-456 CLIVAA
+456 CLIVTG
-462 DSVYEATQ
+462 DGVYEATQ

-475 SSGKVPTPLTK
+475 SSGKVPTPLTTF
-486 INTDGTLANPS
+486 NTDGTLADPS
-497 RLLVGGAGEADFNW
+497 LLLVGGAGEADFNW

-518 GADPS
+518 GEAPS
-523 SSPSDSPGCRITSN
+523 SPPSNSPGCLITSN

-550 KTMNVFQFLK
+550 KTMSVFQFLK
-560 ELYVAAS
+560 KLYVAAS
-567 TNNTNGFFDSD
+567 TDNANGFFDSD

-607 RLYFANDFQLSKD
+607 RLYIANDFQLSKD

-637 WTFYE
+637 WTFYR
-642 LDSNL
+642 LDNSL

-661 ENFSVNYSGYSS
+661 EGFSVSYSGYS
-673 SYKDDWKGYTVASNY
+673 SYKDDWNGYTVASDY
-688 YEANRLYTPRGAIK
+688 YKANSLYTSGNAIK

-733 NGKIDAGEVKWY
+733 NGKIDDVEVKWY

-756 IGESELP
+756 IGESVLP
-763 TQAKLFEPTDEN
+763 TDAKLFQPVESN
-775 WGKLDEA
+775 WKKLNEKYVTSSNDGL
-782 VKKAIKDNT
+782 K
-791 NTNKALSPWHFY
+791 LWHFF
-803 TASEQAVF
+803 TASTQAVF
-811 WPEEGASTSRYD
+811 WPEEGASTSPWGAD
-823 QRRALASKVRCVR
+823 WSKASKVRCVR
-836 TLESKGP
+836 TLESNRDGRK
-843 GLEDPSDFYDAPVK
+843 DPDVFYDAPVK
-857 NADGSW
+857 NADGSY

-868 INKHAAR
+868 VNKGAGR
-875 DFQSAAVPSTLERG
+875 DFQSGPVPCTLERG
-889 EGSQNL
+889 EATQNK
-895 VSRKFRVDADNLRDK
+895 VSRKFRVDSGNLAGTFKRAQ
-910 FTRDKITSS
+910 ITSS
-919 SDASDMLIKG
+919 TSSPDVLVKE
-929 DADVCWSA
+929 DADVCWNKKNGSA
-937 KEGTPDAPW
+937 DEPW

-958 VVASNGANDLALSC
+958 VVASNNDNTFNL
-972 DTFLWSNTYFTGLVK
+972 DNITNFLWSNTYFTGLVK
-987 NYKEKFNGHSALT
+987 NYKLFNNESQLT

-1006 SVNDYKGVGLVMLK
+1006 TISEIEGIGLVMLK
-1020 SKQFTISPGKEPQW
+1020 DSYQFTISPG
-1034 GFNNTTREGNVR
+1034 TSEGNVR
-1046 CIRDVK
+1046 CVMDVKE

>member
-1 MRHYINIIS
+1 MRHYINILS

-48 DKVIVKSWDPNDE
+48 DKVIVKSWAQNEE

-72 IFSESGS
+72 IFSESGA

-84 YFGKADLNFS
+84 YFGKSDLNFS
-94 ADLDSD
+94 SDLDSEK
-100 NGYNSSA
+100 GYNSSA

-158 NFLAATYSRQAGSYD
+158 KFLAATYSRQAGSYD

-187 GKPVT
+187 GRPVT

-235 AGNPI
+235 AGNAI

-293 NKKNTSSVWNDREKN
+293 NKKNTISVWNDREKN
-308 TYSAAGDKSFVNAPD
+308 TYSDAGKSFVNAPD

-335 AGDHVGN
+335 AGSYVGN
-342 VAYTIHLGDFGNNGS
+342 VAYTIHLGDFGAKVS
-357 PDPLDNFDVCRNFS
+357 LDNFDVCRNFS

-385 AEAKKEGDGTSAKD
+385 AEAKKEGDGTIAKD

-425 VMKFNKAEVKG
+425 VMKFNKDEVKG
-436 LIDNNFGYIL
+436 LIDDNFGYIL

-456 CLIVAA
+456 CLIVT
-462 DSVYEATQ
+462 DDGVYEATQ

-475 SSGKVPTPLTK
+475 SSGKVPEPLTK
-486 INTDGTLANPS
+486 LNDDGTLADPS
-497 RLLVGGAGEADFNW
+497 SLLVGKAGEADFNW

-523 SSPSDSPGCRITSN
+523 SPPSNSPGCLITSN

-550 KTMNVFQFLK
+550 KTMSVFQFLK
-560 ELYVAAS
+560 KLYVAAS
-567 TNNTNGFFDSD
+567 TNNANDGFFDSD

-607 RLYFANDFQLSKD
+607 RLYIANDFQLSKD

-637 WTFYE
+637 WTFYR
-642 LDSNL
+642 LDNSL

-673 SYKDDWKGYTVASNY
+673 YQDNWNGYTVASKY
-688 YEANRLYTPRGAIK
+688 YKDNSLYTPGDAIK
-702 IRSASTSEPA
+702 IRSASPSDPA

-733 NGKIDAGEVKWY
+733 NGNIDADEVKWY

-756 IGESELP
+756 IGESVLP
-763 TQAKLFEPTDEN
+763 TDAKLFQPVESN
-775 WGKLDEA
+775 WVKLNEKYATSSNDGL
-782 VKKAIKDNT
+782 K
-791 NTNKALSPWHFY
+791 LWHFF
-803 TASEQAVF
+803 TASTQAVF
-811 WPEEGASTSRYD
+811 WPEEGASTSPWGAD
-823 QRRALASKVRCVR
+823 WSKASKVRCVR
-836 TLESKGP
+836 TLESNSDGRK
-843 GLEDPSDFYDAPVK
+843 DPDVFYDAPVK
-857 NADGSW
+857 NADGSY

-868 INKHAAR
+868 VNKGAGR
-875 DFQSAAVPSTLERG
+875 DFQSRPVPCTLERG
-889 EGSQNL
+889 EATQNK
-895 VSRKFRVDADNLRDK
+895 VSRKFRVDSGNLAGTFNRAQ
-910 FTRDKITSS
+910 ITSS
-919 SDASDMLIKG
+919 ATSPDVLVKE
-929 DADVCWSA
+929 DADVCWNNKNGSA
-937 KEGTPDAPW
+937 DNPW

-958 VVASNGANDLALSC
+958 VVASNNDNTFKL
-972 DTFLWSNTYFTGLVK
+972 DNITDFLWSNTYFTGLVK
-987 NYKEKFNGHSALT
+987 NYNLFNNESQLT
-1000 AMYKSS
+1000 AMYKSGTITI
-1006 SVNDYKGVGLVMLK
+1006 DGTKGLGFVMLK
-1020 SKQFTISPGKEPQW
+1020 NSYQFTISPG
-1034 GFNNTTREGNVR
+1034 TSEGNVR
-1046 CIRDVK
+1046 CVMDVKE

>member
-72 IFSESGS
+72 IFSENGA

-94 ADLDSD
+94 ADLDSK

-158 NFLAATYSRQAGSYD
+158 KFLAATYSRQAGSYD

-187 GKPVT
+187 GSPVT

-207 PTEDKD
+207 PTEDKY
-213 KRLKLFKVFSKNKLT
+213 KRLKLFKVFSKNKLS

-235 AGNPI
+235 AGNAI

-285 LPENLQSK
+285 LPENLQGK
-293 NKKNTSSVWNDREKN
+293 NKKNTINVWNDREKN
-308 TYSAAGDKSFVNAPD
+308 TYSDAGKSFVNAPD

-335 AGDHVGN
+335 AGSYVGN

-357 PDPLDNFDVCRNFS
+357 LDNFDVCRNFS

-385 AEAKKEGDGTSAKD
+385 AEAKKEGDVTSAKD

-425 VMKFNKAEVKG
+425 VMIFNKAEVKG

-456 CLIVAA
+456 CLIVTG
-462 DSVYEATQ
+462 DGVYEATQ

-475 SSGKVPTPLTK
+475 SSGKVPTPLTTF
-486 INTDGTLANPS
+486 NTDGTLADPS
-497 RLLVGGAGEADFNW
+497 LLLVGGAGEADFNW

-518 GADPS
+518 GEAPS
-523 SSPSDSPGCRITSN
+523 STPSSSPGCRITSN

-550 KTMNVFQFLK
+550 KTMSVFQFLK
-560 ELYVAAS
+560 KLYVAAS
-567 TNNTNGFFDSD
+567 TNNANGFFDSD

-607 RLYFANDFQLSKD
+607 RLYIANDFQLSKD

-637 WTFYE
+637 WTFYR
-642 LDSNL
+642 LDNSL

-661 ENFSVNYSGYSS
+661 EGFSVSYSGYS
-673 SYKDDWKGYTVASNY
+673 SYKDDWNGYTVASDY
-688 YEANRLYTPRGAIK
+688 YKANSLYTSGNAIK

-733 NGKIDAGEVKWY
+733 NGKIDDVEVKWY

-756 IGESELP
+756 IGESVLP
-763 TQAKLFEPTDEN
+763 TDAKLFQPVESN
-775 WGKLDEA
+775 WKKLNEKYVTSSNDGL
-782 VKKAIKDNT
+782 K
-791 NTNKALSPWHFY
+791 LWHFF
-803 TASEQAVF
+803 TASTQAVF
-811 WPEEGASTSRYD
+811 WPEEGASTSPWGAD
-823 QRRALASKVRCVR
+823 WSKASKVRCVR
-836 TLESKGP
+836 TLESNRDGRK
-843 GLEDPSDFYDAPVK
+843 DPDVFYDAPVK
-857 NADGSW
+857 NADGSY

-868 INKHAAR
+868 VNKGAGR
-875 DFQSAAVPSTLERG
+875 DFQSGPVPCTLERG
-889 EGSQNL
+889 EATQNK
-895 VSRKFRVDADNLRDK
+895 VSRKFRVDSGNLAGTFKRAQ
-910 FTRDKITSS
+910 ITSS
-919 SDASDMLIKG
+919 TSSPDVLVKE
-929 DADVCWSA
+929 DADVCWNKKNGSA
-937 KEGTPDAPW
+937 DEPW

-958 VVASNGANDLALSC
+958 VVASNNDNTFNL
-972 DTFLWSNTYFTGLVK
+972 DNITNFLWSNTYFTGLVK
-987 NYKEKFNGHSALT
+987 NYKLFNNESQLT

-1006 SVNDYKGVGLVMLK
+1006 TISEKEGIGLVMLK
-1020 SKQFTISPGKEPQW
+1020 DSYQFTISPG
-1034 GFNNTTREGNVR
+1034 TSEGNVR
-1046 CIRDVK
+1046 CVMDVKE

>member
-72 IFSESGS
+72 IFSENGA

-158 NFLAATYSRQAGSYD
+158 KFLAATYSRQAGSYD

-187 GKPVT
+187 GRPVT

-235 AGNPI
+235 AGNAI
-240 SFDPDYMEIHN
+240 SFDPDYMEILN

-258 LPDGTTD
+258 LPGGTTD

-285 LPENLQSK
+285 LPENLQGK
-293 NKKNTSSVWNDREKN
+293 NKKNTISVWNDREKN
-308 TYSAAGDKSFVNAPD
+308 TYSDAGDKSFVNAPD
-323 NATYLVVHGRYR
+323 NATYLVIHGRYR
-335 AGDHVGN
+335 AGSYVGN
-342 VAYTIHLGDFGNNGS
+342 VAYTIHLGDFGISGS
-357 PDPLDNFDVCRNFS
+357 IDNFDVCRNFS

-385 AEAKKEGDGTSAKD
+385 AEAKKEGDGTIAKD

-425 VMKFNKAEVKG
+425 VMIFNKAEVKG

-456 CLIVAA
+456 CLIVTG
-462 DSVYEATQ
+462 DGVYEATQ

-475 SSGKVPTPLTK
+475 SSGKVPTPLTTF
-486 INTDGTLANPS
+486 NTDGTLADPS

-511 VHFVKNT
+511 IHFVKNT

-523 SSPSDSPGCRITSN
+523 SSPSNSPGCRITSE

-550 KTMNVFQFLK
+550 ETMSVFQFLK

-567 TNNTNGFFDSD
+567 TNNANDGFFDSD

-592 ADREWTKYANQTDSR
+592 ADREWTKYTNQTDSR
-607 RLYFANDFQLSKD
+607 RLYIANDFQLSKD

-637 WTFYE
+637 WTFYR
-642 LDSNL
+642 LDNSL

-661 ENFSVNYSGYSS
+661 EGFGVSYSGYSS

-688 YEANRLYTPRGAIK
+688 YKANSLYTPGGAIK

-733 NGKIDAGEVKWY
+733 NGDIDADEVKWY

-756 IGESELP
+756 IGESVLP
-763 TQAKLFEPTDEN
+763 TDAKLFQPVESN
-775 WGKLDEA
+775 WKKLNEKYVTSSNDGL
-782 VKKAIKDNT
+782 K
-791 NTNKALSPWHFY
+791 LWHFF
-803 TASEQAVF
+803 TASTQAVF
-811 WPEEGASTSRYD
+811 WPEEGASTSPWGAD
-823 QRRALASKVRCVR
+823 WSKASKVRCVR
-836 TLESKGP
+836 TLESNRDGRK
-843 GLEDPSDFYDAPVK
+843 DPDVFYDAPVK
-857 NADGSW
+857 NADGSY

-868 INKHAAR
+868 VNKGAGR
-875 DFQSAAVPSTLERG
+875 DFQSGPVPCTLERG
-889 EGSQNL
+889 EATQNK
-895 VSRKFRVDADNLRDK
+895 VSRKFRVDSGNLAGTFKRAQ
-910 FTRDKITSS
+910 ITSS
-919 SDASDMLIKG
+919 TSSPDVLVKE
-929 DADVCWSA
+929 DADVCWNKKNGSA
-937 KEGTPDAPW
+937 DEPW

-958 VVASNGANDLALSC
+958 VVASNNDNTFNL
-972 DTFLWSNTYFTGLVK
+972 DNITNFLWSNTYFTGLVK
-987 NYKEKFNGHSALT
+987 NYKLFNNESQLT

-1006 SVNDYKGVGLVMLK
+1006 TISEIEGIGLVMLK
-1020 SKQFTISPGKEPQW
+1020 DSYQFTISPG
-1034 GFNNTTREGNVR
+1034 TSEGNVR
-1046 CIRDVK
+1046 CVMDVKE

>member
-1 MRHYINIIS
+1 MRQYINIIS

-72 IFSESGS
+72 IFSESGA

-94 ADLDSD
+94 ADLDSN

-113 TKTGTAYIY
+113 TVTGNAYVY

-149 LSSSNLTRE
+149 LSSSDLTRE
-158 NFLAATYSRQAGSYD
+158 KFLAATYSRQAGSYD

-187 GKPVT
+187 GHPVT

-207 PTEDKD
+207 PTDDKD

-235 AGNPI
+235 AGNAI

-293 NKKNTSSVWNDREKN
+293 NKKNTISVWNDREKN
-308 TYSAAGDKSFVNAPD
+308 TYSDAGDKSFVNAPD

-335 AGDHVGN
+335 AGSYVGN
-342 VAYTIHLGDFGNNGS
+342 VAYTIHLGDFGASGS
-357 PDPLDNFDVCRNFS
+357 IDNFDVCRNFS

-385 AEAKKEGDGTSAKD
+385 AEARKEGDGTIAKD

-425 VMKFNKAEVKG
+425 VMIFNKAEVKG

-456 CLIVAA
+456 CLIVTGGG
-462 DSVYEATQ
+462 VYEATQ

-475 SSGKVPTPLTK
+475 SSGKVPTPLTTF
-486 INTDGTLANPS
+486 NTDGTLADPS
-497 RLLVGGAGEADFNW
+497 RLLVGKAGEADFNW

-518 GADPS
+518 GAAPS
-523 SSPSDSPGCRITSN
+523 SSPSNSPGCRITSN

-550 KTMNVFQFLK
+550 KTMSVFQFLK

-607 RLYFANDFQLSKD
+607 RLYIANDFQLSKD

-637 WTFYE
+637 WTFYR
-642 LDSNL
+642 LDNSL
-647 KPYGVETISEEEEI
+647 KPYGVETVSEEEEI
-661 ENFSVNYSGYSS
+661 EGFSVSYSGYS
-673 SYKDDWKGYTVASNY
+673 SYKDDWNGYTVASNY
-688 YEANRLYTPRGAIK
+688 YKVNNQYTPSDAIK
-702 IRSASTSEPA
+702 IRSASASEPA

-733 NGKIDAGEVKWY
+733 NGTIDAEEVKWY

-756 IGESELP
+756 IGESVLP

-775 WGKLDEA
+775 WKKLDDA
-782 VKKAIKDNT
+782 VKNATSGNT
-791 NTNKALSPWHFY
+791 DVALKPWHFF
-803 TASEQAVF
+803 TASTQAVF
-811 WPEEGASTSRYD
+811 WPEEGASTSPWGLSWS
-823 QRRALASKVRCVR
+823 QASKVRCVR
-836 TLESKGP
+836 TLESKGD
-843 GLEDPSDFYDAPVK
+843 GRKDSDVFYDAPVK
-857 NADGSW
+857 NADGSY

-868 INKHAAR
+868 VNKGAGR
-875 DFQSAAVPSTLERG
+875 DFQSQPVPCTLERG
-889 EGSQNL
+889 EASQNE
-895 VSRKFRVDADNLRDK
+895 VSRKFRIDAGNLSGT
-910 FTRDKITSS
+910 FTRSQITSS
-919 SDASDMLIKG
+919 TSSPDVLIKKE
-929 DADVCWSA
+929 ADVCWNNKNGSA
-937 KEGTPDAPW
+937 DEPW

-958 VVASNGANDLALSC
+958 VVASDGTNSFKLDNITA
-972 DTFLWSNTYFTGLVK
+972 FLWSNTYFTGLVK
-987 NYKEKFNGHSALT
+987 NYKLFNRDSQLT
-1000 AMYKSS
+1000 AMYKSG
-1006 SVNDYKGVGLVMLK
+1006 SVENASGLGLIMLP
-1020 SKQFTISPGKEPQW
+1020 SYQFTISPSNSNGS
-1034 GFNNTTREGNVR
+1034 VR
-1046 CIRDVK
+1046 CVMDVK

>member
-192 IRRKTGGTG
+192 IRRKTVGTG

-293 NKKNTSSVWNDREKN
+293 NKKNTISVWNDREKN

-323 NATYLVVHGRYR
+323 NATYLVVHGRYH

-357 PDPLDNFDVCRNFS
+357 LDNFDVCRNFS

-385 AEAKKEGDGTSAKD
+385 AEAKKEGDGTIAKD

-451 FGESE
+451 FGESK
-456 CLIVAA
+456 CLIVAG
-462 DSVYEATQ
+462 DDVYEATQ
-470 YYLDK
+470 YFLDK
-475 SSGKVPTPLTK
+475 SSGKVPTPLTT
-486 INTDGTLANPS
+486 INTDGTLADPS
-497 RLLVGGAGEADFNW
+497 SLLVGGAGEADFNW

-518 GADPS
+518 GAAPS
-523 SSPSDSPGCRITSN
+523 SSPSNSPGCRITLN
-537 HTKQNV
+537 HTKQDV

-550 KTMNVFQFLK
+550 KTMNVFQFLRK
-560 ELYVAAS
+560 LYVAAS
-567 TNNTNGFFDSD
+567 TDNANDGFFDSD

-592 ADREWTKYANQTDSR
+592 ANREWTKYANQTDSR

-637 WTFYE
+637 WTFYR

-661 ENFSVNYSGYSS
+661 ENFIVNYSGYSS

-688 YEANRLYTPRGAIK
+688 YKANSLYTPRGAIK

-733 NGKIDAGEVKWY
+733 NGNIDADEVKWY

-756 IGESELP
+756 IGESVLP
-763 TQAKLFEPTDEN
+763 TDTKLFQPVESN
-775 WGKLDEA
+775 WKKLNEKYVTSSNDGL
-782 VKKAIKDNT
+782 K
-791 NTNKALSPWHFY
+791 LWHFF
-803 TASEQAVF
+803 TASTQAVF
-811 WPEEGASTSRYD
+811 WPEEGASTSPWGENWSK
-823 QRRALASKVRCVR
+823 ASKVRCVR
-836 TLESKGP
+836 TLESNRDGRK
-843 GLEDPSDFYDAPVK
+843 DPDVFYDAPVK
-857 NADGSW
+857 NADGSY

-868 INKHAAR
+868 VNKGAGR
-875 DFQSAAVPSTLERG
+875 DFQSGPVPCTLERG
-889 EGSQNL
+889 EATQNN
-895 VSRKFRVDADNLRDK
+895 VSRKFRVDSGNLAGTFKRAQ
-910 FTRDKITSS
+910 ITSS
-919 SDASDMLIKG
+919 ISSPDVLVKE
-929 DADVCWSA
+929 DADVCWNKKNGSA
-937 KEGTPDAPW
+937 DEPW

-958 VVASNGANDLALSC
+958 VVASNNDNTFNL
-972 DTFLWSNTYFTGLVK
+972 DNITNFLWSNTYFTGLVK
-987 NYKEKFNGHSALT
+987 NYKLFNNESQLT
-1000 AMYKSS
+1000 EMYKSS
-1006 SVNDYKGVGLVMLK
+1006 PMSETEGIGLVMLK
-1020 SKQFTISPGKEPQW
+1020 DSYQFTINPG
-1034 GFNNTTREGNVR
+1034 TSEGNVR
-1046 CIRDVK
+1046 CVMDVKE

>member
-187 GKPVT
+187 GSPVT
-192 IRRKTGGTG
+192 IQRKTDGTG

-235 AGNPI
+235 AGNAI

-293 NKKNTSSVWNDREKN
+293 NKKNTISVWNDREKN

-335 AGDHVGN
+335 AGSYVGN

-425 VMKFNKAEVKG
+425 VMKFNKDEVKG

-475 SSGKVPTPLTK
+475 SSGKVPTPLTT
-486 INTDGTLANPS
+486 INTDGTLADPS
-497 RLLVGGAGEADFNW
+497 RLLVGKAGEADFNW

-518 GADPS
+518 GAAPS
-523 SSPSDSPGCRITSN
+523 SSPSNSPGCRITSN

-550 KTMNVFQFLK
+550 KTMSVFQFLK

-567 TNNTNGFFDSD
+567 TNKTNGFFDSD

-607 RLYFANDFQLSKD
+607 RLYIANDFQLSKD

-637 WTFYE
+637 WTFYR

-688 YEANRLYTPRGAIK
+688 YKANSLYTPRGAIK

-733 NGKIDAGEVKWY
+733 NGDIDADEVKWY

-756 IGESELP
+756 IGESVLP
-763 TQAKLFEPTDEN
+763 TDTKLFQPVESN
-775 WGKLDEA
+775 WKKLNEKYETSSNDGL
-782 VKKAIKDNT
+782 K
-791 NTNKALSPWHFY
+791 LWHFF
-803 TASEQAVF
+803 TASTQAVF
-811 WPEEGASTSRYD
+811 WPEEGASTSPWGENWSK
-823 QRRALASKVRCVR
+823 ASKVRCVR
-836 TLESKGP
+836 TLESNRDGRK
-843 GLEDPSDFYDAPVK
+843 DPDVFYDAPVK
-857 NADGSW
+857 NADGSY

-868 INKHAAR
+868 VNKGAGR
-875 DFQSAAVPSTLERG
+875 DFQSGPVPCTLERG
-889 EGSQNL
+889 EATQNK
-895 VSRKFRVDADNLRDK
+895 VSRKFRVDSGNLAGTFKRAQ
-910 FTRDKITSS
+910 ITSS
-919 SDASDMLIKG
+919 ISSPDVLVKE
-929 DADVCWSA
+929 DADVCWNKKNGSA
-937 KEGTPDAPW
+937 DEPW

-958 VVASNGANDLALSC
+958 VVASNNDNTFNL
-972 DTFLWSNTYFTGLVK
+972 DNITNFLWSNTYFTGLVK
-987 NYKEKFNGHSALT
+987 NYKLFNNESQLT
-1000 AMYKSS
+1000 EMYKSS
-1006 SVNDYKGVGLVMLK
+1006 PMSETEGIGLVMLK
-1020 SKQFTISPGKEPQW
+1020 DSYQFTINPG
-1034 GFNNTTREGNVR
+1034 TSEGNVR
-1046 CIRDVK
+1046 CVMDVKE

>member
-192 IRRKTGGTG
+192 IQRKTDGTG

-293 NKKNTSSVWNDREKN
+293 NKKNTISVWNDREKN

-357 PDPLDNFDVCRNFS
+357 LDNFDVCRNFS

-425 VMKFNKAEVKG
+425 VMIFNKAEVKG

-456 CLIVAA
+456 CLIVTG
-462 DSVYEATQ
+462 DGVYEATQ

-475 SSGKVPTPLTK
+475 SSGKVPTPLTTF
-486 INTDGTLANPS
+486 NTDGTLADPS

-518 GADPS
+518 GAAPRIRPS
-523 SSPSDSPGCRITSN
+523 NSPGCRITSK
-537 HTKQNV
+537 HTKQDV

-550 KTMNVFQFLK
+550 KTMSVFQFLK
-560 ELYVAAS
+560 KLYVAAS
-567 TNNTNGFFDSD
+567 TDTANDGFFDSD

-637 WTFYE
+637 WTFYR
-642 LDSNL
+642 LDSSL

-688 YEANRLYTPRGAIK
+688 YKANSLYTPGGAIK

-733 NGKIDAGEVKWY
+733 DGKIDDVEVKWY

-763 TQAKLFEPTDEN
+763 TDAKLFQPVESN
-775 WGKLDEA
+775 WKKLNEKYVTSSNDGL
-782 VKKAIKDNT
+782 K
-791 NTNKALSPWHFY
+791 LWHFF
-803 TASEQAVF
+803 TASTQAVF
-811 WPEEGASTSRYD
+811 WPEEGASTSPWGAD
-823 QRRALASKVRCVR
+823 WSKASKVRCVR
-836 TLESKGP
+836 TLESNSDGRK
-843 GLEDPSDFYDAPVK
+843 DPDVFYDAPVK
-857 NADGSW
+857 NADGSY

-868 INKHAAR
+868 VNKGAGR
-875 DFQSAAVPSTLERG
+875 DFQSGPVPCTLERG
-889 EGSQNL
+889 EATQNK
-895 VSRKFRVDADNLRDK
+895 VSRKFRVDSGNLAGTFKRAQ
-910 FTRDKITSS
+910 ITSS
-919 SDASDMLIKG
+919 ISSPDVLVKE
-929 DADVCWSA
+929 DADVCWNKKNGSA
-937 KEGTPDAPW
+937 DEPW

-958 VVASNGANDLALSC
+958 VVASNNDNTFNL
-972 DTFLWSNTYFTGLVK
+972 DNITNFLWSNTYFTGLVK
-987 NYKEKFNGHSALT
+987 NYKLFNNESQLT
-1000 AMYKSS
+1000 EMYKSS
-1006 SVNDYKGVGLVMLK
+1006 PMSETEGIGLVMLK
-1020 SKQFTISPGKEPQW
+1020 DSYQFTINPG
-1034 GFNNTTREGNVR
+1034 TSEGNVR
-1046 CIRDVK
+1046 CVMDVKE

>member
-207 PTEDKD
+207 PTENKD

-258 LPDGTTD
+258 LPDGTTA

-293 NKKNTSSVWNDREKN
+293 NKKHTISVWNDREKN

-335 AGDHVGN
+335 AGSYVGN

-357 PDPLDNFDVCRNFS
+357 LDNFDVCRNFS

-425 VMKFNKAEVKG
+425 VMKFNKDEVKG

-456 CLIVAA
+456 CLIVTG
-462 DSVYEATQ
+462 DGVYEATR

-475 SSGKVPTPLTK
+475 SSGITPTPLTTF
-486 INTDGTLANPS
+486 NTDGTLADPS
-497 RLLVGGAGEADFNW
+497 SLLVGGTGEADFNW

-523 SSPSDSPGCRITSN
+523 SPPSNSPGCRITSN

-550 KTMNVFQFLK
+550 KTMSVFQFLK

-567 TNNTNGFFDSD
+567 TNNTNDFFDSD

-637 WTFYE
+637 WTFYR
-642 LDSNL
+642 LDSSL
-647 KPYGVETISEEEEI
+647 KPYGVETISEEENVPKEGSTSF
-661 ENFSVNYSGYSS
+661 ELEYSNS
-673 SYKDDWKGYTVASNY
+673 SYTRDNWNGRTVAKNYLSNKDY
-688 YEANRLYTPRGAIK
+688 QPSRTGYH
-702 IRSASTSEPA
+702 IRSAVGDEPA
-712 KQDLYTDAYRACMS
+712 KQDLYTDVYRACMS

-733 NGKIDAGEVKWY
+733 NGKIDAKEVKWY

-756 IGESELP
+756 IGEEQLP
-763 TQAKLFEPTDEN
+763 TGAKLFLPTDDN
-775 WGKLDEA
+775 W
-782 VKKAIKDNT
+782 KAL
-791 NTNKALSPWHFY
+791 NKAYSKYTGRHKDASLAPWHYF

-811 WPEEGASTSRYD
+811 WPEEGASTSDYN
-823 QRRALASKVRCVR
+823 AISTYGKASLARCVR
-836 TLESKGP
+836 TLQSNDN
-843 GLEDPSDFYDAPVK
+843 GLSDPDVYYEQPVK
-857 NADGSW
+857 NSDNTW
-863 DITLR
+863 DIKLR
-868 INKHAAR
+868 INSQR
-875 DFQSAAVPSTLERG
+875 GLQTTPMQPSLERG
-889 EGSQNL
+889 EKSNNDIYN
-895 VSRKFRVDADNLRDK
+895 KIRVDATNLGTSY
-910 FTRDKITSS
+910 TRSQIISS
-919 SDASDMLIKG
+919 VSDPDTFIGAYS
-929 DADVCWSA
+929 DVCWTGKNGS
-937 KEGTPDAPW
+937 ESSPW
-946 RVPNQKELLVMS
+946 RVPNEKELLIMS
-958 VVASNGANDLALSC
+958 VVKADNGNQFDLSI
-972 DTFLWSNTYFTGLVK
+972 TNFLWSNTYFTGLVK
-987 NYKEKFNGHSALT
+987 DPKKFNANTTITGSY
-1000 AMYKSS
+1000 YKSG
-1006 SVNDYKGVGLVMLK
+1006 SVENSNGLGLVMF
-1020 SKQFTISPGKEPQW
+1020 SNGRFSISPGASN
-1034 GFNNTTREGNVR
+1034 GTVR
-1046 CIRDVK
+1046 CVMDVKE

>member
-23 KESVAAIGGEGEP
+23 KESVASVGGEGEP

-48 DKVIVKSWDPNDE
+48 DKVIVKSWAHNEE

-72 IFSESGS
+72 IFSESGA

-94 ADLDSD
+94 ADLDSK

-113 TKTGTAYIY
+113 TKTGKAYIY

-158 NFLAATYSRQAGSYD
+158 KFLAATYSRQAGSYD
-173 PRDNTFLMSGYVNN
+173 PRDNTFLMSGYVNK
-187 GKPVT
+187 GRPVT
-192 IRRKTGGTG
+192 IQRKTGGTG

-207 PTEDKD
+207 PTDDKD

-235 AGNPI
+235 I

-258 LPDGTTD
+258 LPGGAAD

-285 LPENLQSK
+285 LPENLQSE
-293 NKKNTSSVWNDREKN
+293 NKKNAISVWNDREKN
-308 TYSAAGDKSFVNAPD
+308 TYSGAGDKSFVNAPD

-335 AGDHVGN
+335 EGSYVGN
-342 VAYTIHLGDFGNNGS
+342 VAYTIHLGDFGNNV
-357 PDPLDNFDVCRNFS
+357 DNFDVCRNFS

-413 GMLHADCHYEAR
+413 GMLHVDCHYEAR
-425 VMKFNKAEVKG
+425 VMKFNKAEVKR

-456 CLIVAA
+456 CLIVTG
-462 DSVYEATQ
+462 DGVYEATQ

-475 SSGKVPTPLTK
+475 SSGITPKPLTEF
-486 INTDGTLANPS
+486 NPDGTLANPS
-497 RLLVGGAGEADFNW
+497 SLLVGKAGEADFNW
-511 VHFVKNT
+511 VHFVQNT
-518 GADPS
+518 GAAPS
-523 SSPSDSPGCRITSN
+523 STPSSSPGCRITSN

-550 KTMNVFQFLK
+550 KTMSVFQFLK
-560 ELYVAAS
+560 KMYEAAS
-567 TNNTNGFFDSD
+567 TDNANDGFFDSD
-578 GNVYVTCFIDENYY
+578 GNVYVSCFIDENYY

-607 RLYFANDFQLSKD
+607 RLYIANDFQLSKD

-637 WTFYE
+637 WTFYK
-642 LDSNL
+642 LDSSL

-673 SYKDDWKGYTVASNY
+673 YQDNWNGYTVASKY
-688 YEANRLYTPRGAIK
+688 YKDNSLYTPGRAIK
-702 IRSASTSEPA
+702 IRSASASAPA

-726 RNRDENG
+726 RNRDEDG
-733 NGKIDAGEVKWY
+733 DGYIDADEVKWY

-756 IGESELP
+756 IGESVLP
-763 TQAKLFEPTDEN
+763 TDAKLFQPVESN
-775 WGKLDEA
+775 WKKLNEKYKTSSDRGLQ
-782 VKKAIKDNT
+782 D
-791 NTNKALSPWHFY
+791 WHFF
-803 TASEQAVF
+803 TSSKMAVF
-811 WPEEGASTSRYD
+811 WPEEGASTSEYPLD
-823 QRRALASKVRCVR
+823 YSYASKVRCVR
-836 TLESKGP
+836 TLESKGN
-843 GLEDPSDFYDAPVK
+843 GLLDPVHYASPVK
-857 NADGSW
+857 SGDNYW
-863 DITLR
+863 DITLL
-868 INKHAAR
+868 INEGASR
-875 DFQSAAVPSTLERG
+875 GFQSNAMPCTLERG
-889 EGSQNL
+889 EGSNNI
-895 VSRKFRVDADNLRDK
+895 VSRKFRVAKSNLSETFARED
-910 FTRDKITSS
+910 ITSS
-919 SDASDMLIKG
+919 VSKPDSLVKD
-929 DADVCWSA
+929 DVCWTQLN
-937 KEGTPDAPW
+937 GTAETPW

-958 VVASNGANDLALSC
+958 VLASNSVNDFSLGTIS
-972 DTFLWSNTYFTGLVK
+972 DFLWSNTYFTGLLK
-987 NYKEKFNGHSALT
+987 NYKKYFGKDDSELVE
-1000 AMYKSS
+1000 MYKNSLVSS
-1006 SVNDYKGVGLVMLK
+1006 ARGIGLVMLPNYL
-1020 SKQFTISPGKEPQW
+1020 FTITSDKKE
-1034 GFNNTTREGNVR
+1034 GSVR
-1046 CIRDVK
+1046 CVMDVKE

>member
-1 MRHYINIIS
+1 MRQYINIIS

-72 IFSESGS
+72 IFSESGA

-84 YFGKADLNFS
+84 YFGKSDLNFS
-94 ADLDSD
+94 ADLDSK

-113 TKTGTAYIY
+113 TITGKAYVY

-149 LSSSNLTRE
+149 LSSSDLTRE
-158 NFLAATYSRQAGSYD
+158 KFLAATYSRQAGSYD

-187 GKPVT
+187 GNPVT

-207 PTEDKD
+207 PTDDKD

-235 AGNPI
+235 AGNAI

-258 LPDGTTD
+258 LPYGTTD

-293 NKKNTSSVWNDREKN
+293 NKKNTISVWNDREKN

-342 VAYTIHLGDFGNNGS
+342 VAYTIHLGDFGNNGR
-357 PDPLDNFDVCRNFS
+357 LDNFDVCRNFS

-385 AEAKKEGDGTSAKD
+385 AEAKKEGDGTIAKD

-456 CLIVAA
+456 CLIVTGGG
-462 DSVYEATQ
+462 VYEATQ

-475 SSGKVPTPLTK
+475 SSGKVPTPLTTF
-486 INTDGTLANPS
+486 NTDGTLADPS

-518 GADPS
+518 GAAPS
-523 SSPSDSPGCRITSN
+523 SLPSNSPGCRITLN
-537 HTKQNV
+537 HTTQDV

-550 KTMNVFQFLK
+550 KTMSVFQFLK

-567 TNNTNGFFDSD
+567 TNNTNDGFFDSD

-592 ADREWTKYANQTDSR
+592 ADREWTKYTNQTDSR
-607 RLYFANDFQLSKD
+607 RLYIANDFQLSKD

-637 WTFYE
+637 WTFYR
-642 LDSNL
+642 LDNSL
-647 KPYGVETISEEEEI
+647 KPYGVETVSEEENVPKEGTTSF
-661 ENFSVNYSGYSS
+661 ELKYSNS
-673 SYKDDWKGYTVASNY
+673 SYTRDNWNGRTVAKNYLSNKDY
-688 YEANRLYTPRGAIK
+688 QPSSTGYH
-702 IRSASTSEPA
+702 IRSAVGDEPA
-712 KQDLYTDAYRACMS
+712 KQDLYTDVYRACMS

-733 NGKIDAGEVKWY
+733 NGKIDEGEVKWY

-756 IGESELP
+756 IGESVLP
-763 TQAKLFEPTDEN
+763 TQAKLFEPTDANWKTLNDAYEN
-775 WGKLDEA
+775 GEDKGLQ
-782 VKKAIKDNT
+782 
-791 NTNKALSPWHFY
+791 PWHFF
-803 TASEQAVF
+803 TASAMAVF
-811 WPEEGASTSRYD
+811 WPEEGASTSPWGLSWS
-823 QRRALASKVRCVR
+823 QASKVRCVR
-836 TLESKGP
+836 TLESKGD
-843 GLEDPSDFYDAPVK
+843 GRKDPEVFYDAPVK

-868 INKHAAR
+868 INKDAGR

-889 EGSQNL
+889 EASQNV
-895 VSRKFRVDADNLRDK
+895 VSRKFRVDADNLSDK

-919 SDASDMLIKG
+919 SAASDILIIG
-929 DADVCWSA
+929 DADICWD
-937 KEGTPDAPW
+937 KKGGTPDAPW

-958 VVASNGANDLALSC
+958 VVASDGAYDLELSC

-987 NYKEKFNGHSALT
+987 NYKENFNDKSVLT
-1000 AMYKSS
+1000 AMYKSA

-1020 SKQFTISPGKEPQW
+1020 NKQFTVSPGTEPKWYQ
-1034 GFNNTTREGNVR
+1034 GDNETRKGNVR

>member
-72 IFSESGS
+72 IFSENGA

-158 NFLAATYSRQAGSYD
+158 KFLAATYSRQAGSYD

-187 GKPVT
+187 GRPVT

-235 AGNPI
+235 AGNAI

-293 NKKNTSSVWNDREKN
+293 NKKNTISVWNDREKN
-308 TYSAAGDKSFVNAPD
+308 TYSDAGKSFVNAPD

-335 AGDHVGN
+335 AGSYVGN
-342 VAYTIHLGDFGNNGS
+342 VAYTIHLGDFGEKVR
-357 PDPLDNFDVCRNFS
+357 LDNFDVCRNFS

-425 VMKFNKAEVKG
+425 VMKFNKDEVKG
-436 LIDNNFGYIL
+436 HIDNNFGYIL

-456 CLIVAA
+456 CLIVTGGG
-462 DSVYEATQ
+462 VYEATQ

-475 SSGKVPTPLTK
+475 SSGKVPKPLTTF
-486 INTDGTLANPS
+486 NTDGTLADPS

-523 SSPSDSPGCRITSN
+523 SPPSNSPGCLITSN

-550 KTMNVFQFLK
+550 KTMSVFQFLK
-560 ELYVAAS
+560 KLYVAAS
-567 TNNTNGFFDSD
+567 TDNANDGFFDSD

-607 RLYFANDFQLSKD
+607 RLYIANDFQLSKD

-637 WTFYE
+637 WTFYR
-642 LDSNL
+642 LDNSL

-673 SYKDDWKGYTVASNY
+673 SYKDDWNGYTVASNY
-688 YEANRLYTPRGAIK
+688 YKANSLYTSGDAIK
-702 IRSASTSEPA
+702 RSA

-733 NGKIDAGEVKWY
+733 NGKIDANEVKWY

-756 IGESELP
+756 IGESVLP
-763 TQAKLFEPTDEN
+763 TDAKLFQPVESN
-775 WGKLDEA
+775 WVKLNEKYETSSNDGL
-782 VKKAIKDNT
+782 K
-791 NTNKALSPWHFY
+791 LWHFF
-803 TASEQAVF
+803 TASTQAVF
-811 WPEEGASTSRYD
+811 WPEEGASTSPWGAD
-823 QRRALASKVRCVR
+823 WSKASKVRCVR
-836 TLESKGP
+836 TLESNSDGRK
-843 GLEDPSDFYDAPVK
+843 DPDVFYDAPVK
-857 NADGSW
+857 NADGSY

-868 INKHAAR
+868 VNKGAGR
-875 DFQSAAVPSTLERG
+875 DFQSGPVPCTLERG
-889 EGSQNL
+889 EATQNK
-895 VSRKFRVDADNLRDK
+895 VSRKFRVDSGNLAGTFNRAQ
-910 FTRDKITSS
+910 ITSS
-919 SDASDMLIKG
+919 ATSPDVLVKE
-929 DADVCWSA
+929 DADVCWNNKNGSA
-937 KEGTPDAPW
+937 DKPW

-958 VVASNGANDLALSC
+958 VVASNNDNTFNL
-972 DTFLWSNTYFTGLVK
+972 DNITNFLWSNTYFTGLVK
-987 NYKEKFNGHSALT
+987 NYKLFNNESQLT
-1000 AMYKSS
+1000 EMYKSS
-1006 SVNDYKGVGLVMLK
+1006 EGIGLVMVK
-1020 SKQFTISPGKEPQW
+1020 DSYQFTISPE
-1034 GFNNTTREGNVR
+1034 TSEGNVR
-1046 CIRDVK
+1046 CVMDVKE

>member
-72 IFSESGS
+72 IFSENGA

-94 ADLDSD
+94 ADLDSK

-158 NFLAATYSRQAGSYD
+158 KFLAATYSRQAGSYD

-187 GKPVT
+187 GSPVT

-207 PTEDKD
+207 PTEDKY
-213 KRLKLFKVFSKNKLT
+213 KRLKLFKVFSKNKLS

-235 AGNPI
+235 AGNAI

-285 LPENLQSK
+285 LPENLQGK
-293 NKKNTSSVWNDREKN
+293 NKKNTINVWNDREKN
-308 TYSAAGDKSFVNAPD
+308 TYSDAGKSFVNAPD

-335 AGDHVGN
+335 AGSYVGN

-357 PDPLDNFDVCRNFS
+357 LDNFDVCRNFS

-425 VMKFNKAEVKG
+425 VMIFNKAEVKG

-456 CLIVAA
+456 CLIVTG
-462 DSVYEATQ
+462 DGVYEATQ

-475 SSGKVPTPLTK
+475 SSGKVPTPLTTF
-486 INTDGTLANPS
+486 NTDGTLADPS
-497 RLLVGGAGEADFNW
+497 LLLVGGAGEADFNW

-518 GADPS
+518 GAAPS
-523 SSPSDSPGCRITSN
+523 STPSNSPGCLITSN

-543 CAYPGTD
+543 CAYPGTE
-550 KTMNVFQFLK
+550 KTMSVFQFLK

-567 TNNTNGFFDSD
+567 TNNANGFFDSD

-607 RLYFANDFQLSKD
+607 RLYIANDFQLSKD

-637 WTFYE
+637 WTFYR
-642 LDSNL
+642 LDNSL

-661 ENFSVNYSGYSS
+661 EGFSVSYSGYS
-673 SYKDDWKGYTVASNY
+673 SYKDDWNGYTVASDY
-688 YEANRLYTPRGAIK
+688 YKANSLYTSGNAIK

-733 NGKIDAGEVKWY
+733 NGKIDDVEVKWY

-756 IGESELP
+756 IGESVLP
-763 TQAKLFEPTDEN
+763 TDAKLFQPVESN
-775 WGKLDEA
+775 WKKLNEKYVISSNDGL
-782 VKKAIKDNT
+782 K
-791 NTNKALSPWHFY
+791 LWHFF
-803 TASEQAVF
+803 TASTQAVF
-811 WPEEGASTSRYD
+811 LPEEGASTSPWGAD
-823 QRRALASKVRCVR
+823 WSKASKVRCVR
-836 TLESKGP
+836 TLESNRDGRK
-843 GLEDPSDFYDAPVK
+843 DPDVFYDAPVK
-857 NADGSW
+857 NADGSY

-868 INKHAAR
+868 VNKGAGR
-875 DFQSAAVPSTLERG
+875 DFQSGPVPCTLERG
-889 EGSQNL
+889 EATQNK
-895 VSRKFRVDADNLRDK
+895 VSRKFRVDSGNLAGTFKRAQ
-910 FTRDKITSS
+910 ITSS
-919 SDASDMLIKG
+919 TSSPDVLVKE
-929 DADVCWSA
+929 DADVCWNKKNGSA
-937 KEGTPDAPW
+937 DEPW

-958 VVASNGANDLALSC
+958 VVASNNDNTFNL
-972 DTFLWSNTYFTGLVK
+972 DNITNFLWSNTYFTGLVK
-987 NYKEKFNGHSALT
+987 NYKLFNNESQLT

-1006 SVNDYKGVGLVMLK
+1006 TISEKEGIGLVMLK
-1020 SKQFTISPGKEPQW
+1020 DSYQFTISPG
-1034 GFNNTTREGNVR
+1034 TSEGNVR
-1046 CIRDVK
+1046 CVMDVKE

>member
-187 GKPVT
+187 GSPVT
-192 IRRKTGGTG
+192 IQRKTDGTG

-235 AGNPI
+235 AGNAI

-293 NKKNTSSVWNDREKN
+293 NKKNTISVWNDREKN

-335 AGDHVGN
+335 AGSYVGN

-425 VMKFNKAEVKG
+425 VMKFNKDEVKG

-475 SSGKVPTPLTK
+475 SSCKVPTPLTT
-486 INTDGTLANPS
+486 INTDGTLADPS
-497 RLLVGGAGEADFNW
+497 RLLVGKAGEADFNW

-518 GADPS
+518 GAAPS
-523 SSPSDSPGCRITSN
+523 SSPSNSPGCRITSN

-550 KTMNVFQFLK
+550 KTMSVFQFLK

-567 TNNTNGFFDSD
+567 TNKTNGFFDSD

-607 RLYFANDFQLSKD
+607 RLYIANDFQLSKD

-637 WTFYE
+637 WTFYR

-688 YEANRLYTPRGAIK
+688 YKANSLYTPRGAIK

-733 NGKIDAGEVKWY
+733 NGDIDADEVKWY

-756 IGESELP
+756 IGESVLP
-763 TQAKLFEPTDEN
+763 TDTKLFQPVESN
-775 WGKLDEA
+775 WKKLNEKYETSSNDGL
-782 VKKAIKDNT
+782 K
-791 NTNKALSPWHFY
+791 LWHFF
-803 TASEQAVF
+803 TASTQAVF
-811 WPEEGASTSRYD
+811 WPEEGASTSPWGENWSK
-823 QRRALASKVRCVR
+823 ASKVRCVR
-836 TLESKGP
+836 TLESNRDGRK
-843 GLEDPSDFYDAPVK
+843 DPDVFYDAPVK
-857 NADGSW
+857 NADGSY

-868 INKHAAR
+868 VNKGAGR
-875 DFQSAAVPSTLERG
+875 DFQSGPVPCTLERG
-889 EGSQNL
+889 EATQNK
-895 VSRKFRVDADNLRDK
+895 VSRKFRVDSGNLAGTFKRAQ
-910 FTRDKITSS
+910 ITSS
-919 SDASDMLIKG
+919 ISSPDVLVKE
-929 DADVCWSA
+929 DADVCWNKKNGSA
-937 KEGTPDAPW
+937 DEPW

-958 VVASNGANDLALSC
+958 VVASNNDNTFNL
-972 DTFLWSNTYFTGLVK
+972 DNITNFLWSNTYFTGLVK
-987 NYKEKFNGHSALT
+987 NYKLFNNESQLT
-1000 AMYKSS
+1000 EMYKSS
-1006 SVNDYKGVGLVMLK
+1006 PMSETEGIGLVMLK
-1020 SKQFTISPGKEPQW
+1020 DSYQFTINPG
-1034 GFNNTTREGNVR
+1034 TSEGNVR
-1046 CIRDVK
+1046 CVMDVKE

>member
-36 VELTLDVTSRAL
+36 VELTLNVTSRAR
-48 DKVIVKSWDPNDE
+48 DKVIVKSWAQNEE

-72 IFSESGS
+72 IFSESGA

-94 ADLDSD
+94 SDLDSEK
-100 NGYNSSA
+100 GYNSSA

-158 NFLAATYSRQAGSYD
+158 KFLAATYSRQAGSYD

-187 GKPVT
+187 GRPVT

-235 AGNPI
+235 AGNAI

-293 NKKNTSSVWNDREKN
+293 NKKNTISVWNDREKN
-308 TYSAAGDKSFVNAPD
+308 TYSDAGKSFVNAPD

-335 AGDHVGN
+335 AGEHVGN

-357 PDPLDNFDVCRNFS
+357 LDNFDVCRNFS

-385 AEAKKEGDGTSAKD
+385 AEAKKEGDGTIAKD
-399 DPGSEGIVIKTTAA
+399 DPGSEGIVIKTTAT
-413 GMLHADCHYEAR
+413 GILHADCHYEAR
-425 VMKFNKAEVKG
+425 VMKFNKDEVKG
-436 LIDNNFGYIL
+436 LIDDNFGYIL

-456 CLIVAA
+456 CLIVT
-462 DSVYEATQ
+462 DDGVYEATQ

-475 SSGKVPTPLTK
+475 SSGKVPEPLTTF
-486 INTDGTLANPS
+486 NPDGSLADPS
-497 RLLVGGAGEADFNW
+497 LLLVGGAGEADFNW

-518 GADPS
+518 GAAPS
-523 SSPSDSPGCRITSN
+523 SMPSNSPGCRITSN

-550 KTMNVFQFLK
+550 KTMSVFQFLK
-560 ELYVAAS
+560 KLYVAAS
-567 TNNTNGFFDSD
+567 TNNANDGFFDSD

-607 RLYFANDFQLSKD
+607 RLYIANDFQLSKD

-637 WTFYE
+637 WTFYR
-642 LDSNL
+642 LDNSL

-673 SYKDDWKGYTVASNY
+673 YQDNWNGYTVASKY
-688 YEANRLYTPRGAIK
+688 YKDNSLYTPGDAIK
-702 IRSASTSEPA
+702 IRSASPSDPA

-733 NGKIDAGEVKWY
+733 NGNIDADEVKWY

-756 IGESELP
+756 IGESVLP
-763 TQAKLFEPTDEN
+763 TDAKLFQPVESN
-775 WGKLDEA
+775 WKKLNEKYKSSSDRGLQ
-782 VKKAIKDNT
+782 D
-791 NTNKALSPWHFY
+791 WHFF
-803 TASEQAVF
+803 TSSKMAVF
-811 WPEEGASTSRYD
+811 WPEEGASTSEYP
-823 QRRALASKVRCVR
+823 LNYSYASKVRCVR
-836 TLESKGP
+836 TLESKGN
-843 GLEDPSDFYDAPVK
+843 GLLDPVHYASPVK
-857 NADGSW
+857 NGDNYW
-863 DITLR
+863 DITLL
-868 INKHAAR
+868 INEGASR
-875 DFQSAAVPSTLERG
+875 GFQSNAMPCTLERG
-889 EGSQNL
+889 DGSNNI
-895 VSRKFRVDADNLRDK
+895 VSRKFRVAKSNLSKTFARED
-910 FTRDKITSS
+910 ITSS
-919 SDASDMLIKG
+919 VSKPDSLVKD
-929 DADVCWSA
+929 DVCWTQLN
-937 KEGTPDAPW
+937 GTAETPW

-958 VVASNGANDLALSC
+958 VLASNSVNGFSLGTISD
-972 DTFLWSNTYFTGLVK
+972 FLWSNTYFTGLLK
-987 NYKEKFNGHSALT
+987 NYKKYFDKDDSELVE
-1000 AMYKSS
+1000 MYKSS
-1006 SVNDYKGVGLVMLK
+1006 LVSPAKGIGLVMLPDYL
-1020 SKQFTISPGKEPQW
+1020 FTITSDKA
-1034 GFNNTTREGNVR
+1034 EGSVR
-1046 CIRDVK
+1046 CVMDVKE

>member
-72 IFSESGS
+72 IFSESGT

-158 NFLAATYSRQAGSYD
+158 NLLAATYSRQAGSYD

-293 NKKNTSSVWNDREKN
+293 NKKNTISVWNDREKN

-342 VAYTIHLGDFGNNGS
+342 VAYTIHLGDFGNNGR
-357 PDPLDNFDVCRNFS
+357 LDNFDVCRNFS

-425 VMKFNKAEVKG
+425 VMKFNKDEVKG

-456 CLIVAA
+456 CLIVTG
-462 DSVYEATQ
+462 DGVYEATQ

-475 SSGKVPTPLTK
+475 SSGKKLTPLTK
-486 INTDGTLANPS
+486 FNTDGTLANPS
-497 RLLVGGAGEADFNW
+497 SLLVGKAGEADFNW

-518 GADPS
+518 GAAPPS
-523 SSPSDSPGCRITSN
+523 SSPSNSPGCRITSN
-537 HTKQNV
+537 HTKQDV

-550 KTMNVFQFLK
+550 KTMSVFQFLK

-567 TNNTNGFFDSD
+567 TNNTNDFFDSD

-637 WTFYE
+637 WTFYR

-688 YEANRLYTPRGAIK
+688 YKANSLYTPRGAIK

-733 NGKIDAGEVKWY
+733 NGNIDADEVKWY

-756 IGESELP
+756 IGESVLP
-763 TQAKLFEPTDEN
+763 TDTKLFQPVESN
-775 WGKLDEA
+775 WKKLNEKYVTSSNDGL
-782 VKKAIKDNT
+782 K
-791 NTNKALSPWHFY
+791 LWHFF
-803 TASEQAVF
+803 TASTQAVF
-811 WPEEGASTSRYD
+811 WPEEGASTSPWGENWSK
-823 QRRALASKVRCVR
+823 ATKVRCVR
-836 TLESKGP
+836 TLESNRDGRK
-843 GLEDPSDFYDAPVK
+843 DPDVFYDAPVK
-857 NADGSW
+857 NADGSY

-868 INKHAAR
+868 VNKGAGR
-875 DFQSAAVPSTLERG
+875 DFQSGPVPCTLERG
-889 EGSQNL
+889 EATQNN
-895 VSRKFRVDADNLRDK
+895 VSRKFRVDSGNLAGTFKRAQ
-910 FTRDKITSS
+910 ITSS
-919 SDASDMLIKG
+919 ISSPDVLVKE
-929 DADVCWSA
+929 DADVCWNKKNGSA
-937 KEGTPDAPW
+937 DEPW

-958 VVASNGANDLALSC
+958 VVASNNDNTFNL
-972 DTFLWSNTYFTGLVK
+972 DNITNFLWSNTYFTGLVK
-987 NYKEKFNGHSALT
+987 NYKLFNNESQLT
-1000 AMYKSS
+1000 KMYKSS
-1006 SVNDYKGVGLVMLK
+1006 PMSETEGIGLVMLK
-1020 SKQFTISPGKEPQW
+1020 DSYQFTINPG
-1034 GFNNTTREGNVR
+1034 TSEGNVR
-1046 CIRDVK
+1046 CVMDVKE

>member
-1 MRHYINIIS
+1 MSHYINILS

-48 DKVIVKSWDPNDE
+48 DKVIVKSWAHNEE

-72 IFSESGS
+72 IFSESGA

-94 ADLDSD
+94 ADLDSK

-131 YQVTETDAK
+131 YQVAETDAK

-187 GKPVT
+187 GSPVT

-235 AGNPI
+235 AGNAI

-293 NKKNTSSVWNDREKN
+293 NKKNTICVWNDREKN
-308 TYSAAGDKSFVNAPD
+308 TYSDAGKSFVNAPD

-335 AGDHVGN
+335 AGSYVGN
-342 VAYTIHLGDFGNNGS
+342 VAYTIHLGDFGAKVS
-357 PDPLDNFDVCRNFS
+357 LDNFDVCRNFS

-385 AEAKKEGDGTSAKD
+385 AEAKKEGDGTIAKD

-425 VMKFNKAEVKG
+425 VMKFNKDEVKG
-436 LIDNNFGYIL
+436 LIDDNFGYIL

-456 CLIVAA
+456 CLIVT
-462 DSVYEATQ
+462 DDGVYEATQ

-475 SSGKVPTPLTK
+475 SSGKVPEPLTK
-486 INTDGTLANPS
+486 LNDDGTLADPS
-497 RLLVGGAGEADFNW
+497 SLLVGKAGEADFNW

-523 SSPSDSPGCRITSN
+523 SPPSNSPGCLITSN

-550 KTMNVFQFLK
+550 KTMSVFQFLK
-560 ELYVAAS
+560 KLYVAAS
-567 TNNTNGFFDSD
+567 TNNANDGFFDSD

-607 RLYFANDFQLSKD
+607 RLYIANDFQLSKD

-637 WTFYE
+637 WTFYR
-642 LDSNL
+642 LDNSL

-673 SYKDDWKGYTVASNY
+673 YQDNWNGYTVASKY
-688 YEANRLYTPRGAIK
+688 YKDNSLYAPGDAIK
-702 IRSASTSEPA
+702 IRSASPSDPA

-733 NGKIDAGEVKWY
+733 NGNIDADEVKWY

-756 IGESELP
+756 IGESVLP
-763 TQAKLFEPTDEN
+763 TDAKLFQPVESN
-775 WGKLDEA
+775 WKKLNEKYKSSSDRGLQ
-782 VKKAIKDNT
+782 D
-791 NTNKALSPWHFY
+791 WHFF
-803 TASEQAVF
+803 TSSKMAVF
-811 WPEEGASTSRYD
+811 WPEEGASTSEYP
-823 QRRALASKVRCVR
+823 LNYSYASKVRCVR
-836 TLESKGP
+836 TLESKGN
-843 GLEDPSDFYDAPVK
+843 GLLDPVHYASPVK
-857 NADGSW
+857 NGDNYW
-863 DITLR
+863 DITLL
-868 INKHAAR
+868 INEGASR
-875 DFQSAAVPSTLERG
+875 GFQSNAMPCTLERG
-889 EGSQNL
+889 DGSNNI
-895 VSRKFRVDADNLRDK
+895 VSRKFRVAKSNLSKTFARED
-910 FTRDKITSS
+910 ITSS
-919 SDASDMLIKG
+919 VSKPDSLVKD
-929 DADVCWSA
+929 DVCWTQLN
-937 KEGTPDAPW
+937 GTAETPW

-958 VVASNGANDLALSC
+958 VLASNSVNGFSLGTISD
-972 DTFLWSNTYFTGLVK
+972 FLWSNTYFTGLLK
-987 NYKEKFNGHSALT
+987 NYKKYFDKDDSELVE
-1000 AMYKSS
+1000 MYKSS
-1006 SVNDYKGVGLVMLK
+1006 LVSTTKGIGLVMLPNYL
-1020 SKQFTISPGKEPQW
+1020 FTITSDKA
-1034 GFNNTTREGNVR
+1034 EGSVR
-1046 CIRDVK
+1046 CVMDVKE

>member
-1 MRHYINIIS
+1 MRHYIIIIS

-72 IFSESGS
+72 IFSESGT

-235 AGNPI
+235 AGNAI

-335 AGDHVGN
+335 AGSYVGN
-342 VAYTIHLGDFGNNGS
+342 VAYTIHLGDFGNNGR
-357 PDPLDNFDVCRNFS
+357 LDNFDVCRNFS

-425 VMKFNKAEVKG
+425 VMKFNKDEVKG

-456 CLIVAA
+456 CLIVTG
-462 DSVYEATQ
+462 DGVYEATQ

-475 SSGKVPTPLTK
+475 SSGKKLTPLTK
-486 INTDGTLANPS
+486 FNTDGTLANPS
-497 RLLVGGAGEADFNW
+497 SLLVGKAGEADFNW

-518 GADPS
+518 GAAPPS
-523 SSPSDSPGCRITSN
+523 SSPSNSPGCRITSN
-537 HTKQNV
+537 HTKQDV

-550 KTMNVFQFLK
+550 KTMSVFQFLK

-567 TNNTNGFFDSD
+567 TNNTNDFFDSD

-637 WTFYE
+637 WTFYR

-661 ENFSVNYSGYSS
+661 ENFIVNYSGYSS

-688 YEANRLYTPRGAIK
+688 YKANSLYTPRGAIK

-733 NGKIDAGEVKWY
+733 NGNIDADEVKWY

-756 IGESELP
+756 IGESVLP
-763 TQAKLFEPTDEN
+763 TDTKLFQPVESN
-775 WGKLDEA
+775 WKKLNEKYVTSSNDGL
-782 VKKAIKDNT
+782 K
-791 NTNKALSPWHFY
+791 LWHFF
-803 TASEQAVF
+803 TASTQAVF
-811 WPEEGASTSRYD
+811 WPEEGASTSPWGENWSK
-823 QRRALASKVRCVR
+823 ASKVRCVR
-836 TLESKGP
+836 TLESNRDGRK
-843 GLEDPSDFYDAPVK
+843 DPDVFYDAPVK
-857 NADGSW
+857 NADGSY

-868 INKHAAR
+868 VNKGAGR
-875 DFQSAAVPSTLERG
+875 DFQSGPVPCTLERG
-889 EGSQNL
+889 EATQNK
-895 VSRKFRVDADNLRDK
+895 VSRKFRVDSGNLAGTFKRAQ
-910 FTRDKITSS
+910 ITSS
-919 SDASDMLIKG
+919 ISSPDVLVKE
-929 DADVCWSA
+929 DADVCWNKKNGSA
-937 KEGTPDAPW
+937 DEPW

-958 VVASNGANDLALSC
+958 VVASNNDNTFNL
-972 DTFLWSNTYFTGLVK
+972 DNITNFLWSNTYFTGLVK
-987 NYKEKFNGHSALT
+987 NYKLFNNESQLT
-1000 AMYKSS
+1000 EMYKSS
-1006 SVNDYKGVGLVMLK
+1006 PMSETEGIGLVMLK
-1020 SKQFTISPGKEPQW
+1020 DSYQFTINPG
-1034 GFNNTTREGNVR
+1034 TSEGNVR
-1046 CIRDVK
+1046 CVMDVKE

>member
-192 IRRKTGGTG
+192 IRRKTVGTG

-293 NKKNTSSVWNDREKN
+293 NKKNPISVWNDREKN

-335 AGDHVGN
+335 AGSYVGN

-425 VMKFNKAEVKG
+425 VMKFNKDEVKG

-456 CLIVAA
+456 CLIVTG
-462 DSVYEATQ
+462 DGVYEATQ

-475 SSGKVPTPLTK
+475 SSGKKLTPLTK
-486 INTDGTLANPS
+486 FNTDGTLANPS
-497 RLLVGGAGEADFNW
+497 SLLVGKAGEADFNW

-518 GADPS
+518 GAAPS
-523 SSPSDSPGCRITSN
+523 SPPSNSPGCRITSN

-550 KTMNVFQFLK
+550 KTMSVFQFLK

-567 TNNTNGFFDSD
+567 TNKTNGFFDSD

-637 WTFYE
+637 WTFYR
-642 LDSNL
+642 LDRNL

-688 YEANRLYTPRGAIK
+688 YKADSLYTPPGAIK

-733 NGKIDAGEVKWY
+733 NGNIDANEVKWY

-756 IGESELP
+756 IGESVLP
-763 TQAKLFEPTDEN
+763 TDTKLFQPVESN
-775 WGKLDEA
+775 WKKLNEKYETSSNDGL
-782 VKKAIKDNT
+782 K
-791 NTNKALSPWHFY
+791 LWHFF
-803 TASEQAVF
+803 TASTQAVF
-811 WPEEGASTSRYD
+811 WPEEGASTSPWGED
-823 QRRALASKVRCVR
+823 WSKASKVRCVR
-836 TLESKGP
+836 TLESNGDGRK
-843 GLEDPSDFYDAPVK
+843 DPDVFYDAPVK
-857 NADGSW
+857 NADGSY

-868 INKHAAR
+868 VNKGAGR
-875 DFQSAAVPSTLERG
+875 DFQSGPVPCTLERG
-889 EGSQNL
+889 EATQNN
-895 VSRKFRVDADNLRDK
+895 VSRKFRVDSGNLAGTFKRAQ
-910 FTRDKITSS
+910 ITSS
-919 SDASDMLIKG
+919 ISSPDVLVKE
-929 DADVCWSA
+929 DADVCWNKKNGSA
-937 KEGTPDAPW
+937 DEPW

-958 VVASNGANDLALSC
+958 VVASNNDNTFNL
-972 DTFLWSNTYFTGLVK
+972 DNITNFLWSNTYFTGLVK
-987 NYKEKFNGHSALT
+987 NYKLFNNESQLT
-1000 AMYKSS
+1000 KMYKSS
-1006 SVNDYKGVGLVMLK
+1006 PMSETEGIGLVMLK
-1020 SKQFTISPGKEPQW
+1020 DSYQFTINPG
-1034 GFNNTTREGNVR
+1034 TSEGNVR
-1046 CIRDVK
+1046 CVMDVKE

>member
-61 DEAKVNDLRVY
+61 DEAKVNDFRVY
-72 IFSESGS
+72 VFSENGA

-94 ADLDSD
+94 ADLDSK

-113 TKTGTAYIY
+113 TKTGKAYIY

-158 NFLAATYSRQAGSYD
+158 KFLAATYSRQAGSYD

-187 GKPVT
+187 GSPVT
-192 IRRKTGGTG
+192 IQRKTGGTG

-228 IETGNDA
+228 IETGNDV
-235 AGNPI
+235 AGNAI

-293 NKKNTSSVWNDREKN
+293 NKKNTISVWNDREKN
-308 TYSAAGDKSFVNAPD
+308 TYSDAGKSFVNAPD

-342 VAYTIHLGDFGNNGS
+342 VAYTIHLGDFGEKGS
-357 PDPLDNFDVCRNFS
+357 LDNFDVCRNFS

-385 AEAKKEGDGTSAKD
+385 AEAKKEGDGTSAND
-399 DPGSEGIVIKTTAA
+399 DPGSEGIVIKTTAD

-425 VMKFNKAEVKG
+425 VMIFNKAEVKG

-456 CLIVAA
+456 CLIVTG
-462 DSVYEATQ
+462 DGVYEATQ

-475 SSGKVPTPLTK
+475 SSGKVPTPLTTF
-486 INTDGTLANPS
+486 NTDGTLADPS
-497 RLLVGGAGEADFNW
+497 RLLVGKAGEADFNW

-518 GADPS
+518 GAAPS
-523 SSPSDSPGCRITSN
+523 GMPSNSPGCRITSN
-537 HTKQNV
+537 HAKQNV
-543 CAYPGTD
+543 CAYPGTG
-550 KTMNVFQFLK
+550 KTMSVFQFLK

-567 TNNTNGFFDSD
+567 TNNTNDGFFDSD

-592 ADREWTKYANQTDSR
+592 ADREWTKYTNQTDSR
-607 RLYFANDFQLSKD
+607 RLYIANDFQLSKD

-637 WTFYE
+637 WTFYSMNP
-642 LDSNL
+642 DL
-647 KPYGVETISEEEEI
+647 KPYGVETVSEEEESGGI
-661 ENFSVNYSGYSS
+661 NVTYSNGYAN
-673 SYKDDWKGYTVASNY
+673 KDDWKGYTVASGYLVN
-688 YEANRLYTPRGAIK
+688 NSYTPSGTTQFK
-702 IRSASTSEPA
+702 IRPATVSEPA
-712 KQDLYTDAYRACMS
+712 KQDLYYDAYRTCMS

-733 NGKIDAGEVKWY
+733 NGTIDADEVKWY
-745 LATVDQYKGLW
+745 LATIDQYKGLW
-756 IGESELP
+756 IGEAVLP
-763 TQAKLFEPTDEN
+763 TEAKLFEPTDAN
-775 WGKLDEA
+775 WSELG
-782 VKKAIKDNT
+782 
-791 NTNKALSPWHFY
+791 NKYNNIDANLAPWHY
-803 TASEQAVF
+803 YSASEQAVF
-811 WPEEGASTSRYD
+811 WPEEGASTSSYGGTWSK
-823 QRRALASKVRCVR
+823 ANKVRCVR
-836 TLESKGP
+836 TLESRGKG
-843 GLEDPSDFYDAPVK
+843 LADPSEFFDDPVQ
-857 NADGSW
+857 NEDGSW

-868 INKHAAR
+868 VNKEAGR
-875 DFQSAAVPSTLERG
+875 DYQSSPLPSTLERG
-889 EGSQNL
+889 EGSQNV
-895 VSRKFRVDADNLRDK
+895 VSRKFRIDGSYLTTK
-910 FTRDKITSS
+910 YSRDKITSAVAT
-919 SDASDMLIKG
+919 SDQLVKAES
-929 DADVCWSA
+929 DVCWTNKSGSA
-937 KEGTPDAPW
+937 EEPW

-958 VVASNGANDLALSC
+958 IVSSNNSNGFSLGDISP
-972 DTFLWSNTYFTGLVK
+972 FVWSNTYFTGLVK
-987 NYKEKFNGHSALT
+987 NYTANFNNNSTLT
-1000 AMYKSS
+1000 AMYKSRGVSTS
-1006 SVNDYKGVGLVMLK
+1006 SNLGLVMLPGMK
-1020 SKQFTISPGKEPQW
+1020 FTISPNTADGK
-1034 GFNNTTREGNVR
+1034 VR
-1046 CIRDVK
+1046 CVRDVR

>member
-72 IFSESGS
+72 IFSENGA

-187 GKPVT
+187 GSPVK
-192 IRRKTGGTG
+192 IQRKTGGTG

-207 PTEDKD
+207 PAEDKD

-235 AGNPI
+235 AGNAI

-293 NKKNTSSVWNDREKN
+293 NKKNTISVWNDREKN
-308 TYSAAGDKSFVNAPD
+308 TYSDAGKSFVNAPD

-335 AGDHVGN
+335 AGSYVGN

-357 PDPLDNFDVCRNFS
+357 LDNFDVCRNFS

-385 AEAKKEGDGTSAKD
+385 AEAKKEGDGTIAKD

-425 VMKFNKAEVKG
+425 VMIFNKAEVKG

-456 CLIVAA
+456 CLIVTG
-462 DSVYEATQ
+462 DGVYEATQ

-475 SSGKVPTPLTK
+475 SSGKVPTPLTTF
-486 INTDGTLANPS
+486 NTDGTLADPS
-497 RLLVGGAGEADFNW
+497 LLLVRGAGEADFNW

-518 GADPS
+518 GAAPS
-523 SSPSDSPGCRITSN
+523 SSPSNSPGCLITSN

-550 KTMNVFQFLK
+550 KTMSVFQFLK

-567 TNNTNGFFDSD
+567 TDDANGFFDSD

-592 ADREWTKYANQTDSR
+592 ADREWTKYTNQTDSR
-607 RLYFANDFQLSKD
+607 RLYIANDFQLSKD

-637 WTFYE
+637 WTFYR
-642 LDSNL
+642 LDNSL

-673 SYKDDWKGYTVASNY
+673 YQDNWNGYTVASNY
-688 YEANRLYTPRGAIK
+688 YKANSLYTPGNAIK

-733 NGKIDAGEVKWY
+733 NGKIDDVEVKWY

-763 TQAKLFEPTDEN
+763 TQAKLFEPTDAN
-775 WGKLDEA
+775 WVKLDDA
-782 VKKAIKDNT
+782 VKAAEANNT
-791 NTNKALSPWHFY
+791 DTDQALSPWHFF
-803 TASEQAVF
+803 TASTQAVF
-811 WPEEGASTSRYD
+811 WPEEGASTSPWGAD
-823 QRRALASKVRCVR
+823 WSKASKVRCVR
-836 TLESKGP
+836 TLESNRDGRK
-843 GLEDPSDFYDAPVK
+843 DPDVFYDAPVK
-857 NADGSW
+857 NADGSY

-868 INKHAAR
+868 VNKGAGR
-875 DFQSAAVPSTLERG
+875 DFQSGPVPCTLERG
-889 EGSQNL
+889 EATQNK
-895 VSRKFRVDADNLRDK
+895 VSRKFRVDSGNLAGTFKRAQ
-910 FTRDKITSS
+910 ITSS
-919 SDASDMLIKG
+919 TSSPDVLVKE
-929 DADVCWSA
+929 DADVCWNKKNGSA
-937 KEGTPDAPW
+937 DEPW

-958 VVASNGANDLALSC
+958 VVASNNDNTFNL
-972 DTFLWSNTYFTGLVK
+972 DNITNFLWSNTYFTGLVK
-987 NYKEKFNGHSALT
+987 NYKLFNNESQLT

-1006 SVNDYKGVGLVMLK
+1006 TISEIEGIGLVMLK
-1020 SKQFTISPGKEPQW
+1020 DSYQFTISPG
-1034 GFNNTTREGNVR
+1034 TSEGNVR
-1046 CIRDVK
+1046 CVMDVKE

>member
-23 KESVAAIGGEGEP
+23 KESIAAIGGEGEP

-72 IFSESGS
+72 IFSESGT

-192 IRRKTGGTG
+192 IRRKTVGTG

-293 NKKNTSSVWNDREKN
+293 NKKNNISVWNDREKN

-342 VAYTIHLGDFGNNGS
+342 VAYTIHLGDFGNNRS
-357 PDPLDNFDVCRNFS
+357 LDPLDNFDVCRNFS

-425 VMKFNKAEVKG
+425 VMIFNKAEVKG

-456 CLIVAA
+456 CLIVTG
-462 DSVYEATQ
+462 DGVYEATQ

-475 SSGKVPTPLTK
+475 SSGKKLTPLTK
-486 INTDGTLANPS
+486 FNTDGTLAVPS

-523 SSPSDSPGCRITSN
+523 ISPSNSPGCRITSN
-537 HTKQNV
+537 HTKQDV

-550 KTMNVFQFLK
+550 KTMSVFQFLRK
-560 ELYVAAS
+560 LYVAAS
-567 TNNTNGFFDSD
+567 TDNANDGFFDSD

-592 ADREWTKYANQTDSR
+592 ANREWTKYANQTDSR

-647 KPYGVETISEEEEI
+647 KPYGVETISEEENVPKEGPTSF
-661 ENFSVNYSGYSS
+661 ELKYSNS
-673 SYKDDWKGYTVASNY
+673 SYTRDNWKGRTVAKNYLSNKDY
-688 YEANRLYTPRGAIK
+688 QPSRTGYH
-702 IRSASTSEPA
+702 IRSAVGDEPA
-712 KQDLYTDAYRACMS
+712 KQDLYTDVYRACMS

-733 NGKIDAGEVKWY
+733 NGKIDAVEVKWY

-756 IGESELP
+756 IGEEQLP
-763 TQAKLFEPTDEN
+763 TGAKLFLPTDDN
-775 WGKLDEA
+775 W
-782 VKKAIKDNT
+782 
-791 NTNKALSPWHFY
+791 KALNTAYSTYTGRHEDKDASLAPWHYF

-811 WPEEGASTSRYD
+811 WPEEGASTSDYN
-823 QRRALASKVRCVR
+823 AISTYGKASLARCVR
-836 TLESKGP
+836 TLQSNDN
-843 GLEDPSDFYDAPVK
+843 GLSDPDVYYEQPVK
-857 NADGSW
+857 NSDNTW
-863 DITLR
+863 DIKLR
-868 INKHAAR
+868 INSQR
-875 DFQSAAVPSTLERG
+875 GLQTTPMQPSLERG
-889 EGSQNL
+889 EKSNNDIYN
-895 VSRKFRVDADNLRDK
+895 KIRVDATNLGTSY
-910 FTRDKITSS
+910 TRSQIISS
-919 SDASDMLIKG
+919 VSDPDTFIGAYS
-929 DADVCWSA
+929 DVCWTGKNGS
-937 KEGTPDAPW
+937 ESSPW
-946 RVPNQKELLVMS
+946 RVPNEKELLIMS
-958 VVASNGANDLALSC
+958 VVKADNGNQFDLSI
-972 DTFLWSNTYFTGLVK
+972 TNFLWSNTYFTGLVK
-987 NYKEKFNGHSALT
+987 DPKKFNAHTTITGSY
-1000 AMYKSS
+1000 YKSG
-1006 SVNDYKGVGLVMLK
+1006 SVGNSNGLGLVMF
-1020 SKQFTISPGKEPQW
+1020 SDGRFSISPGASN
-1034 GFNNTTREGNVR
+1034 GTVR
-1046 CIRDVK
+1046 CVMDVKE